1 MHFIKALTVP
11 IVISAVKGCSMP
23 GPMVSQAKQQLNAI
37 IDAYLSVSDVERVL
51 VACDYADTAHDGVAR
66 KSGEP
71 YILHPIAVSCILAH
85 MRLDA
90 ETLMAALLH
99 DVIEDTEFTKQ
110 DITEKFGLTVAE
122 LVDGV
127 TKLSQSSDK
136 EYNKAAS
143 FRKILQA
150 TLQDPRVII
159 IKLADRYHNMTTL
172 GALRPDKRARIAQE
186 TFEIFV
192 PMARLVGMNEM
203 ADNLEHLCYQN
214 LDLDMYNNVQEAL
227 LQTKPK
233 RCEYQTKWENNLT
246 TLLEQHQ
253 ITGRIKKKN
262 NNIEL
267 LRHFVKN
274 DIDLQELTHSHAFE
288 IILQSIADC
297 DRLAEILKESFKVLS
312 YADHIRRP
320 LPGGNQ
326 SLMLRLKGEKTTLS
340 LTIQTELM
348 RKAARFGV
356 VLGENAPQACRSA
369 IQASMQNLNVLVDGE
384 CAKTTFSELL
394 DYLHQEKIW
403 VYTPHG
409 HLHELPQ
416 GATAVDFAYSA
427 SLFLG
432 NHAVGAKINGETK
445 PLSTPLLSGQVIEII
460 TDVLAT
466 PNPDWLSFINTQK
479 ARRALQN
486 ILRDQDQDEQ
496 RLVGQQALNRA
507 LKLFNRSVSDLSLAD
522 WENLLNWR
530 HLNDKEQLF
539 EQIAVGDLLPQLVA
553 NHLFSQDTIQTSN
566 NSSRLI
572 LGTDGIDVKYAHC
585 CNPVLGDPIQG
596 HLSRRGLIVHR
607 ARCHNLLH
615 EQQQHPENIMPLQW
629 TTEDSED
636 ISFTA
641 YLCLNML
648 LNDEQISELIYLCR
662 KEKVGVETVRS
673 HEDKTYVNIVVHNRK
688 QIAEVIRNL
697 RMHFGFPR
705 ISRLAQ
711 PIAITESAKVA
722 S

>member
-1 MHFIKALTVP
+1 
-11 IVISAVKGCSMP
+11 MP
-23 GPMVSQAKQQLNAI
+23 GEEVSQAKQQLKLI
-37 IDAYLSVSDVERVL
+37 IDPYLSVNEVEKVL
-51 VACDYADTAHDGVAR
+51 AACDFADLAHTGITR

-71 YILHPIAVSCILAH
+71 YILHPIAVSCILAN

-99 DVIEDTEFTKQ
+99 DVIEDTQYTKE
-110 DITEKFGLTVAE
+110 DITEKFGQTVAE

-136 EYNKAAS
+136 EFNKAAS

-186 TFEIFV
+186 TFDIFV

-203 ADNLEHLCYQN
+203 GDNLENLCYQN
-214 LDLDMYNNVQEAL
+214 LDLDMFDNVQNAL
-227 LQTKPK
+227 RLTKPE
-233 RCEYQTKWENNLT
+233 RCKYQSIWEQNLAE
-246 TLLEQHQ
+246 LLHNYHIQ
-253 ITGRIKKKN
+253 GRIKKKN

-274 DIDLQELTHSHAFE
+274 EMDLQELTHSHAFE
-288 IILQSIADC
+288 IVLQSIADC
-297 DRLAEILKESFKVLS
+297 DRLVDALRENFQVIQ
-312 YADHIRRP
+312 YQDHIRRP

-326 SLMLRLKGEKTTLS
+326 SLLIKLKGEKTTLS

-356 VLGENAPQACRSA
+356 VLGENAPQTCRSA
-369 IQASMQNLNVLVDGE
+369 IQASMQNLNTLIDGE
-384 CAKTTFSELL
+384 CAKTTFNDLL

-409 HLHELPQ
+409 QLHELPQ
-416 GATAVDFAYSA
+416 GATVVDFAYSA

-432 NHAVGAKINGETK
+432 NHAVGAKVDGEIK
-445 PLSTPLLSGQVIEII
+445 PLSTPLISGQVIEVI

-479 ARRALQN
+479 ARRALQHV
-486 ILRDQDQDEQ
+486 LKDQDIEEQ
-496 RLVGQQALNRA
+496 RLVGAQALSRA
-507 LKLFNRSVSDLSLAD
+507 LKLFNRSINDLSEAD
-522 WENLLNWR
+522 WLDLLQWR
-530 HLNDKEQLF
+530 HIDNKNTLF

-553 NHLFSQDTIQTSN
+553 NHLFAHDKHPQIE
-566 NSSRLI
+566 NSDRLI
-572 LGTDGIDVKYAHC
+572 QSTEGVDVKYAHC

-596 HLSRRGLIVHR
+596 HLTRRGLIVHR
-607 ARCHNLLH
+607 IRCHNLLH
-615 EQQQHPENIMPLQW
+615 EQHLHPENIMPLQW
-629 TTEDSED
+629 KADD
-636 ISFTA
+636 VDDVRFTA
-641 YLCLNML
+641 YLAIEMAM
-648 LNDEQISELIYLCR
+648 NDEQVSDLIYQCR
-662 KEKVGVETVRS
+662 KNNAGVEMVHSNEQRTF
-673 HEDKTYVNIVVHNRK
+673 VNIVVNNRK
-688 QIAEVIRNL
+688 HIAKVIRDL
-697 RMHFGFPR
+697 RMHYGFPR
-705 ISRLAQ
+705 IERLDAPNPQ
-711 PIAITESAKVA
+711 MEISKV

>member
-1 MHFIKALTVP
+1 
-11 IVISAVKGCSMP
+11 MP
-23 GPMVSQAKQQLNAI
+23 GPQVSQARQQLKII
-37 IDAYLSVSDVERVL
+37 IDAYLTVSEVERVL
-51 VACDYADTAHDGVAR
+51 MACDYADIAHDGVTR

-71 YILHPIAVSCILAH
+71 YILHPIAVSSILSH

-99 DVIEDTEFTKQ
+99 DVIEDTEFNKD
-110 DITEKFGLTVAE
+110 DISKNFGHTVAE

-127 TKLSQSSDK
+127 TKLSHSSDK

-172 GALRPDKRARIAQE
+172 GSLRPDKRRRIAQE
-186 TFEIFV
+186 TFDIFV
-192 PMARLVGMNEM
+192 PMARIVGMNEM

-214 LDLDMYNNVQEAL
+214 LDLDMYNNIQEAL

-233 RCEYQTKWENNLT
+233 RCDYQSLWEKNLT
-246 TLLEQHQ
+246 DLLQQHQ
-253 ITGRIKKKN
+253 ISGRIKKKN

-274 DIDLQELTHSHAFE
+274 DINLQELTHSHAFE
-288 IILQSIADC
+288 IILHSIADC
-297 DRLAEILKESFKVLS
+297 DRLAEILRENFQILH
-312 YADHIRRP
+312 YEDHIRRP

-326 SLMLRLKGEKTTLS
+326 SLMMRLKGEKTTLS
-340 LTIQTELM
+340 LTLQTELM

-369 IQASMQNLNVLVDGE
+369 IQASMQNLNVLIDGA
-384 CAKTTFSELL
+384 CAKTTFSDLL

-445 PLSTPLLSGQVIEII
+445 PLSTPLVSGQVIEII
-460 TDVLAT
+460 TDVLAK
-466 PNPDWLSFINTQK
+466 PNPDWLSFVNTQK

-486 ILRDQDQDEQ
+486 ILREQDIEEQ
-496 RLVGQQALNRA
+496 QLVGQQALNRA
-507 LKLFNRSVSDLSLAD
+507 LKLFNRSSKDLTEAD
-522 WENLLNWR
+522 WIDILQWR
-530 HLNDKEQLF
+530 HVETKEQLF

-553 NHLFSQDTIQTSN
+553 NHLFAHDQNIEIQFST
-566 NSSRLI
+566 RLI
-572 LGTDGIDVKYAHC
+572 QGTEGVDVKYAHC

-615 EQQQHPENIMPLQW
+615 EQHLHPENIMPLQW
-629 TTEDSED
+629 SSEDIED
-636 ISFTA
+636 ISFNA
-641 YLCLNML
+641 YLSIDLSM
-648 LNDEQISELIYLCR
+648 NDEQISDLIYQCR
-662 KEKVGVETVRS
+662 KEKTGVEMV
-673 HEDKTYVNIVVHNRK
+673 HNHDGKTYVNIVVHNRK
-688 QIAEVIRNL
+688 QIAQIIRDL

-705 ISRLAQ
+705 IARLGQ
-711 PIAITESAKVA
+711 PINISETSKA

>member
-1 MHFIKALTVP
+1 
-11 IVISAVKGCSMP
+11 MP
-23 GPMVSQAKQQLNAI
+23 GPQVSQAREQLKI
-37 IDAYLSVSDVERVL
+37 MIDAYLSVSEVERVL
-51 VACDYADTAHDGVAR
+51 MACDYADIAHDGVAR

-71 YILHPIAVSCILAH
+71 YILHPIAVSSILAH

-99 DVIEDTEFTKQ
+99 DVIEDTDFNKD
-110 DITEKFGLTVAE
+110 DISEKFGRTVAE

-127 TKLSQSSDK
+127 TKLSHSSDK

-172 GALRPDKRARIAQE
+172 ESLRPDKRARIAQE
-186 TFEIFV
+186 TFDIFV
-192 PMARLVGMNEM
+192 PMARIVGMNEM
-203 ADNLEHLCYQN
+203 GDNLEHLCYQN
-214 LDLDMYNNVQEAL
+214 LDLDMYTNVQDAL
-227 LQTKPK
+227 LHTKPK
-233 RCEYQTKWENNLT
+233 RCEYQSLWEKNLT
-246 TLLEQHQ
+246 DLLQQHH
-253 ITGRIKKKN
+253 ISGRIKKKN

-274 DIDLQELTHSHAFE
+274 DINLQQLTHSHAFE
-288 IILQSIADC
+288 IILHSIADC
-297 DRLAEILKESFKVLS
+297 DRLAEILRENFQILH
-312 YADHIRRP
+312 YEDHIRRP

-326 SLMLRLKGEKTTLS
+326 SLMMRLKGEKTTLS
-340 LTIQTELM
+340 LTLQTELM
-348 RKAARFGV
+348 RKTARFGV

-369 IQASMQNLNVLVDGE
+369 IQASMQNLNVLIDDA
-384 CAKTTFSELL
+384 CAKTTFNDLL

-432 NHAVGAKINGETK
+432 NHAIGAKINNETK
-445 PLSTPLLSGQVIEII
+445 PLSTPLVSGQVIEII

-466 PNPDWLSFINTQK
+466 PNPDWLSFVNTQK

-486 ILRDQDQDEQ
+486 ILRDQDIEEQ
-496 RLVGQQALNRA
+496 QLVGQQAFSRA
-507 LKLFNRSVSDLSLAD
+507 LKLFHRSISDLTEAD
-522 WENLLNWR
+522 WTDILEWR
-530 HLNDKEQLF
+530 HVESKEQLF

-553 NHLFSQDTIQTSN
+553 NHLFTQDPNIDAQ
-566 NSSRLI
+566 SSTRLI
-572 LGTDGIDVKYAHC
+572 QGTEGVDVKYAHC
-585 CNPVLGDPIQG
+585 CNPVLDDPIQG

-607 ARCHNLLH
+607 ERCHNLLH
-615 EQQQHPENIMPLQW
+615 EQHLHPENIMPLLW
-629 TTEDSED
+629 SAEDAD
-636 ISFTA
+636 DVSFTA
-641 YLCLNML
+641 FLSIDLMM
-648 LNDEQISELIYLCR
+648 NDEQISDLIYQCR
-662 KEKVGVETVRS
+662 KEKIGVEKVYS
-673 HEDKTYVNIVVHNRK
+673 HEGKTYVNIVVHNRK
-688 QIAEVIRNL
+688 QIARIIREL
-697 RMHFGFPR
+697 RMRFGFPR
-705 ISRLAQ
+705 IERLEQ
-711 PIAITESAKVA
+711 PLNLSETSKA

>member
-1 MHFIKALTVP
+1 
-11 IVISAVKGCSMP
+11 MP
-23 GPMVSQAKQQLNAI
+23 GPQVSQARQQLKII
-37 IDAYLSVSDVERVL
+37 IDAYLDASDVERVL
-51 VACDYADTAHDGVAR
+51 VACDYADQAHDGVTR

-71 YILHPIAVSCILAH
+71 YILHPIAVSSILSH
-85 MRLDA
+85 MRLDT

-99 DVIEDTEFTKQ
+99 DVIEDTEFSKE
-110 DITEKFGLTVAE
+110 DITEKFGRTVAE

-127 TKLSQSSDK
+127 TKLSHSSDK
-136 EYNKAAS
+136 AYNKAAS

-172 GALRPDKRARIAQE
+172 ESLRPDKRARIAQE
-186 TFEIFV
+186 TFDIFV
-192 PMARLVGMNEM
+192 PMARIVGMNEM

-214 LDLDMYNNVQEAL
+214 LDLDMYNGVQQAL

-233 RCEYQTKWENNLT
+233 RCQYQSLWEKNLT
-246 TLLEQHQ
+246 DLLQQHE
-253 ITGRIKKKN
+253 ISGRIKKKN

-274 DIDLQELTHSHAFE
+274 DINLQELTHSHAFE
-288 IILQSIADC
+288 IILHSIADC
-297 DRLAEILKESFKVLS
+297 DRLAEILRENFQILH
-312 YADHIRRP
+312 YEDHIRRP

-326 SLMLRLKGEKTTLS
+326 SLMMRLKGEKTTLS

-369 IQASMQNLNVLVDGE
+369 IQASMQNLNVLVDGA

-409 HLHELPQ
+409 QLHELPQ
-416 GATAVDFAYSA
+416 GATAVDFAYAA

-432 NHAVGAKINGETK
+432 NHAVGAKINGTSK
-445 PLSTPLLSGQVIEII
+445 PLSTPLTSGQVVEII

-466 PNPDWLSFINTQK
+466 PNPDWLSFVNTQK

-486 ILRDQDQDEQ
+486 ILRDQDLEEQ
-496 RLVGQQALNRA
+496 QLVGQQALSRA
-507 LKLFNRSVSDLSLAD
+507 LKLFNRSLKDLTDAD
-522 WENLLNWR
+522 WIDILHWR
-530 HLNDKEQLF
+530 HIDSKERLF
-539 EQIAVGDLLPQLVA
+539 EQVAVGDLLPQLIA
-553 NHLFSQDTIQTSN
+553 NHLYAQHESVDTVYST
-566 NSSRLI
+566 RLI
-572 LGTDGIDVKYAHC
+572 QGTEGVDVKYAHC

-615 EQQQHPENIMPLQW
+615 EQHLHPENIMPLHW
-629 TTEDSED
+629 SAED
-636 ISFTA
+636 IDDVSFTA
-641 YLCLNML
+641 YLSIDMIM
-648 LNDEQISELIYLCR
+648 NDEQISELIYQCR
-662 KEKVGVETVRS
+662 KAKTGVESVHS
-673 HEDKTYVNIVVHNRK
+673 DNDKTYVNIVVHNRQ
-688 QIAEVIRNL
+688 QIAQIIRDL

-711 PIAITESAKVA
+711 PVHISEA
-722 S
+722 SKAS

>member
-1 MHFIKALTVP
+1 
-11 IVISAVKGCSMP
+11 MP
-23 GPMVSQAKQQLNAI
+23 GPQVSQAKQQLEII
-37 IDAYLSVSDVERVL
+37 IDAYLSESDVERVL
-51 VACDYADTAHDGVAR
+51 AACDYADMAHDGIVR

-85 MRLDA
+85 MRLDP

-99 DVIEDTEFTKQ
+99 DVIEDTDFNKD
-110 DITEKFGLTVAE
+110 DITETFGFTVAE

-127 TKLSQSSDK
+127 TKLSHSSDK

-159 IKLADRYHNMTTL
+159 VKLADRYHNMTTL
-172 GALRPDKRARIAQE
+172 DALRPDKRARIARE

-192 PMARLVGMNEM
+192 PMARIVGMNEM

-214 LDLDMYNNVQEAL
+214 LDLDMYNNVQTAL
-227 LQTKPK
+227 QETKPK
-233 RCEYQTKWENNLT
+233 RCEYQAKWEKNLT
-246 TLLEQHQ
+246 ELLQQHAIQ
-253 ITGRIKKKN
+253 GRIKKKN

-297 DRLAEILKESFKVLS
+297 DRLAEILTHSFKIQS
-312 YADHIRRP
+312 YEDHIRRP

-326 SLMLRLKGEKTTLS
+326 SLMMRLKGEKTTLS

-356 VLGENAPQACRSA
+356 VLGESAPQACRSA

-416 GATAVDFAYSA
+416 GATAVDFAYAA

-432 NHAVGAKINGETK
+432 NHAVGAKINNETK
-445 PLSTPLLSGQVIEII
+445 PLSTPLVSGQVVEII

-479 ARRALQN
+479 ARRAIQN
-486 ILRDQDQDEQ
+486 ILRDQDPDEQ

-507 LKLFNRSVSDLSLAD
+507 LKLFHRSIRDLTEAD
-522 WENLLNWR
+522 WKNLLEWR
-530 HLNDKEQLF
+530 HVSSKEQLF

-553 NHLFSQDTIQTSN
+553 NHLFAQDQHQNIA
-566 NSSRLI
+566 SSDRLI
-572 LGTDGIDVKYAHC
+572 QGTEGVDVKYAHC

-596 HLSRRGLIVHR
+596 HLTRRGLIVHR

-615 EQQQHPENIMPLQW
+615 EQHQHPENIMLLQW
-629 TTEDSED
+629 TSDDLED

-641 YLCLNML
+641 YLSIDLDM
-648 LNDEQISELIYLCR
+648 NDEQISDLIYQCR
-662 KEKVGVETVRS
+662 KAHSGVEMVRTQD
-673 HEDKTYVNIVVHNRK
+673 DKTYVNIVVHNRK
-688 QIAEVIRNL
+688 QIAQIIRDL
-697 RMHFGFPR
+697 RMYFGFPR
-705 ISRLAQ
+705 IIRLAQ
-711 PIAITESAKVA
+711 PVVFSEA
-722 S
+722 SKAS

>member
-1 MHFIKALTVP
+1 
-11 IVISAVKGCSMP
+11 MP
-23 GPMVSQAKQQLNAI
+23 GPQVSQARQQLKII
-37 IDAYLSVSDVERVL
+37 IDAYLDASDVERVL
-51 VACDYADTAHDGVAR
+51 AACDYADLAHDGVTR

-71 YILHPIAVSCILAH
+71 YILHPIAVSSILSH

-99 DVIEDTEFTKQ
+99 DVIEDTEFNKD
-110 DITEKFGLTVAE
+110 DIAEKFGSTVAE

-127 TKLSQSSDK
+127 TKLSHSSDK

-172 GALRPDKRARIAQE
+172 GSLRPDKRMRIAQE
-186 TFEIFV
+186 TSDIFV
-192 PMARLVGMNEM
+192 PMARIVGMNEM

-214 LDLDMYNNVQEAL
+214 LDLDMFNNVQEAL

-233 RCEYQTKWENNLT
+233 RCEYQSLWEKNLT
-246 TLLEQHQ
+246 ELLQQHQ
-253 ITGRIKKKN
+253 ISGRIKKKN

-297 DRLAEILKESFKVLS
+297 DRLAEILRENFQILH
-312 YADHIRRP
+312 YEDHIRRP

-326 SLMLRLKGEKTTLS
+326 SLMMRLKGEKTTLS

-356 VLGENAPQACRSA
+356 ILGENAPQACRSA
-369 IQASMQNLNVLVDGE
+369 IQASMQNLNVLIDGA
-384 CAKTTFSELL
+384 CAKTTFSDLL

-416 GATAVDFAYSA
+416 GATVVDFAYSA

-432 NHAVGAKINGETK
+432 NHAVGAKINGEIK
-445 PLSTPLLSGQVIEII
+445 PLSTPLVSGQVIEII

-479 ARRALQN
+479 ARRAIQN
-486 ILRDQDQDEQ
+486 ILRDQDIEEQ
-496 RLVGQQALNRA
+496 QLVGQQALNRA
-507 LKLFNRSVSDLSLAD
+507 LKLFNRSITDLTDAD
-522 WENLLNWR
+522 WLDILQWR
-530 HLNDKEQLF
+530 HIESQEQLF

-553 NHLFSQDTIQTSN
+553 NHLFAQGQNIDPQAST
-566 NSSRLI
+566 RLI
-572 LGTDGIDVKYAHC
+572 QGTEGVDVKYAHC

-615 EQQQHPENIMPLQW
+615 EQHLHPENIMPLHW
-629 TTEDSED
+629 TSDDAND

-641 YLCLNML
+641 YLSVDMVM
-648 LNDEQISELIYLCR
+648 NDEQISDLIYQCR
-662 KEKVGVETVRS
+662 KEKTGVEMVHS
-673 HEDKTYVNIVVHNRK
+673 HEGKTYVNIVVHNRK
-688 QIAEVIRNL
+688 QIAQIIRDL

-705 ISRLAQ
+705 ITRLAQ
-711 PIAITESAKVA
+711 PINISEA
-722 S
+722 SKAS

>member
-1 MHFIKALTVP
+1 
-11 IVISAVKGCSMP
+11 MP
-23 GPMVSQAKQQLNAI
+23 GPQVSQARQQLKII
-37 IDAYLSVSDVERVL
+37 IDAYLSVSEVERVL
-51 VACDYADTAHDGVAR
+51 MACDYADIAHDGVTR

-71 YILHPIAVSCILAH
+71 YILHPIAVSSILSH

-99 DVIEDTEFTKQ
+99 DVIEDTEFNKD
-110 DITEKFGLTVAE
+110 DISKNFGHTVAE

-127 TKLSQSSDK
+127 TKLSHSSDK

-172 GALRPDKRARIAQE
+172 GSLRPDKRRRIAQE
-186 TFEIFV
+186 TFDIFV
-192 PMARLVGMNEM
+192 PMARIVGMNEM

-214 LDLDMYNNVQEAL
+214 LDLDMYNNIQEAL

-233 RCEYQTKWENNLT
+233 RCDYQSLWEKNLT
-246 TLLEQHQ
+246 DLLQQHQ
-253 ITGRIKKKN
+253 ISGRIKKKN

-274 DIDLQELTHSHAFE
+274 DINLQELTHSHAFE
-288 IILQSIADC
+288 IILHSIADC
-297 DRLAEILKESFKVLS
+297 DRLAEILRENFQILH
-312 YADHIRRP
+312 YEDHIRRP

-326 SLMLRLKGEKTTLS
+326 SLMMRLKGEKTTLS
-340 LTIQTELM
+340 LTLQTELM

-369 IQASMQNLNVLVDGE
+369 IQASMQNLNVLIDGA
-384 CAKTTFSELL
+384 CAKTTFSDLL

-445 PLSTPLLSGQVIEII
+445 PLSTPLVSGQVIEII

-466 PNPDWLSFINTQK
+466 PNPDWLSFVNTQK

-486 ILRDQDQDEQ
+486 ILREQDIEEQ
-496 RLVGQQALNRA
+496 QLVGQQALNRA
-507 LKLFNRSVSDLSLAD
+507 LKLFNRSSKDLTEAD
-522 WENLLNWR
+522 WIDILQWR
-530 HLNDKEQLF
+530 HVETKEQLF

-553 NHLFSQDTIQTSN
+553 NHLFAHDQNIEIQFST
-566 NSSRLI
+566 RLI
-572 LGTDGIDVKYAHC
+572 QGTEGVDVKYAHC

-615 EQQQHPENIMPLQW
+615 EQHLHPENIMPLQW
-629 TTEDSED
+629 SSEDIED
-636 ISFTA
+636 ISFNA
-641 YLCLNML
+641 YLSIDLSM
-648 LNDEQISELIYLCR
+648 NDEQISDLIYQCR
-662 KEKVGVETVRS
+662 KEKTGVEMV
-673 HEDKTYVNIVVHNRK
+673 HNHDGKTYVNIVVHNRK
-688 QIAEVIRNL
+688 QIAQIIRDL

-705 ISRLAQ
+705 IARLGQ
-711 PIAITESAKVA
+711 PINISETSKA

>member
-1 MHFIKALTVP
+1 
-11 IVISAVKGCSMP
+11 MP
-23 GPMVSQAKQQLNAI
+23 GEEVSQAKQQLKLI
-37 IDAYLSVSDVERVL
+37 IDPYLSVSEVEKVL
-51 VACDYADTAHDGVAR
+51 AACDFADLAHTGITR

-71 YILHPIAVSCILAH
+71 YILHPIAVSCILAN

-99 DVIEDTEFTKQ
+99 DVIEDTQYTKE

-186 TFEIFV
+186 TFDIFV

-203 ADNLEHLCYQN
+203 GDNLENLCYQN
-214 LDLDMYNNVQEAL
+214 LDLDMFDNVQNAL
-227 LQTKPK
+227 RLTKPE
-233 RCEYQTKWENNLT
+233 RCKYQSIWEQNLAE
-246 TLLEQHQ
+246 LLHNYHIQ
-253 ITGRIKKKN
+253 GRIKKKN

-274 DIDLQELTHSHAFE
+274 EMDLQELTHSHAFE
-288 IILQSIADC
+288 IVLQTIADC
-297 DRLAEILKESFKVLS
+297 DRLVEALRENFQVIQ
-312 YADHIRRP
+312 YQDHIRRP

-326 SLMLRLKGEKTTLS
+326 SLLIKLKGEKTTLS

-356 VLGENAPQACRSA
+356 VLGENAPQTCRSA
-369 IQASMQNLNVLVDGE
+369 IQASMQNLNTLIDGE
-384 CAKTTFSELL
+384 CAKTTFNDLV

-409 HLHELPQ
+409 QRHELPQ
-416 GATAVDFAYSA
+416 GATVVDFAYSA

-432 NHAVGAKINGETK
+432 NHAVGAKVDGEIK
-445 PLSTPLLSGQVIEII
+445 PLSTPLISGQVIEVI

-479 ARRALQN
+479 ARRALQHV
-486 ILRDQDQDEQ
+486 LKDQDIEEQ
-496 RLVGQQALNRA
+496 RLVGAQALSRA
-507 LKLFNRSVSDLSLAD
+507 LKLFNRSINDLSEAD
-522 WENLLNWR
+522 WLDLLQWR
-530 HLNDKEQLF
+530 HIDNKNTLF

-553 NHLFSQDTIQTSN
+553 NHLFAHDKHPQVE
-566 NSSRLI
+566 NSDRLI
-572 LGTDGIDVKYAHC
+572 QSTEGIDVKYAHC

-596 HLSRRGLIVHR
+596 HLTRRGLIVHR
-607 ARCHNLLH
+607 IRCHNLLH
-615 EQQQHPENIMPLQW
+615 EQHLHPENIMPLQW
-629 TTEDSED
+629 KADD
-636 ISFTA
+636 VDDVRFTA
-641 YLCLNML
+641 YLAIDMAM
-648 LNDEQISELIYLCR
+648 NDEQVSDLIYQCR
-662 KEKVGVETVRS
+662 KNNAGVEMVHSNEQRTF
-673 HEDKTYVNIVVHNRK
+673 VNIVVNNRK
-688 QIAEVIRNL
+688 HIAKVIRDL
-697 RMHFGFPR
+697 RMHYGFPR
-705 ISRLAQ
+705 IERMDAPNPQMEIS
-711 PIAITESAKVA
+711 KV

>member
-1 MHFIKALTVP
+1 
-11 IVISAVKGCSMP
+11 MP
-23 GPMVSQAKQQLNAI
+23 GPQVSQARQQLKII
-37 IDAYLSVSDVERVL
+37 IDAYLDASDVERVL
-51 VACDYADTAHDGVAR
+51 VACDYADQAHDGVTR

-71 YILHPIAVSCILAH
+71 YILHPIAVSSILSH
-85 MRLDA
+85 MRLDT

-99 DVIEDTEFTKQ
+99 DVIEDTEFSKE
-110 DITEKFGLTVAE
+110 DITEKFGRTVAE

-127 TKLSQSSDK
+127 TKLSHSSDK
-136 EYNKAAS
+136 AYNKAAS

-172 GALRPDKRARIAQE
+172 ESLRPDKRARIAQE
-186 TFEIFV
+186 TFDIFV
-192 PMARLVGMNEM
+192 PMARIVGMNEM

-214 LDLDMYNNVQEAL
+214 LDLDMYNGVQQAL

-233 RCEYQTKWENNLT
+233 RCQYQSLWEKNLT
-246 TLLEQHQ
+246 DLLQQHE
-253 ITGRIKKKN
+253 ISGRIKKKN

-274 DIDLQELTHSHAFE
+274 DINLQELTHSHAFE
-288 IILQSIADC
+288 IILHSIADC
-297 DRLAEILKESFKVLS
+297 DRLAEILRENFQILH
-312 YADHIRRP
+312 YEDHIRRP

-326 SLMLRLKGEKTTLS
+326 SLMMRLKGEKTTLS

-369 IQASMQNLNVLVDGE
+369 IQASMQNLNVLVDGA

-409 HLHELPQ
+409 QLHELPQ
-416 GATAVDFAYSA
+416 GATAVDFAYAA

-432 NHAVGAKINGETK
+432 NHAVGAKINGASK
-445 PLSTPLLSGQVIEII
+445 PLSTPLTSGQVVEII

-466 PNPDWLSFINTQK
+466 PNPDWLSFVNTQK

-486 ILRDQDQDEQ
+486 ILRDQDLEEQ
-496 RLVGQQALNRA
+496 QLVGQQALSRA
-507 LKLFNRSVSDLSLAD
+507 LKLFNRSIKDLTDAD
-522 WENLLNWR
+522 WIDILQWR
-530 HLNDKEQLF
+530 HIDSKERLF
-539 EQIAVGDLLPQLVA
+539 EQVAVGDLLPQLIA
-553 NHLFSQDTIQTSN
+553 NHLYAQHESVDTVYST
-566 NSSRLI
+566 RLI
-572 LGTDGIDVKYAHC
+572 QGTEGVDVKYAHC

-615 EQQQHPENIMPLQW
+615 EQHLHPENIMPLHW
-629 TTEDSED
+629 SAED
-636 ISFTA
+636 IDDVSFTA
-641 YLCLNML
+641 YLSIDMIM
-648 LNDEQISELIYLCR
+648 NDEQISELIYQCR
-662 KEKVGVETVRS
+662 KAKTGVESVHS
-673 HEDKTYVNIVVHNRK
+673 DNDKTYVNIVVHNRQ
-688 QIAEVIRNL
+688 QIAQIIRDL

-711 PIAITESAKVA
+711 PVHISEA
-722 S
+722 SKAS

>member
-1 MHFIKALTVP
+1 
-11 IVISAVKGCSMP
+11 MP
-23 GPMVSQAKQQLNAI
+23 GEEVSQAKQQLKLI
-37 IDAYLSVSDVERVL
+37 IDPYLSVSEVEKVL
-51 VACDYADTAHDGVAR
+51 AACDFADLAHTGITR

-71 YILHPIAVSCILAH
+71 YILHPIAVSCILAN

-99 DVIEDTEFTKQ
+99 DVIEDTQYTKE

-186 TFEIFV
+186 TLDIFV

-203 ADNLEHLCYQN
+203 GDNLENLCYQN
-214 LDLDMYNNVQEAL
+214 LDLDMFDNVQNAL
-227 LQTKPK
+227 RQTKPE
-233 RCEYQTKWENNLT
+233 RCKYQSIWEQNLAE
-246 TLLEQHQ
+246 LLHNYHIQ
-253 ITGRIKKKN
+253 GRIKKKN

-274 DIDLQELTHSHAFE
+274 EMDLQELTHSHAFE
-288 IILQSIADC
+288 IVLQTIADC
-297 DRLAEILKESFKVLS
+297 DRLVDALRENFQVIQ
-312 YADHIRRP
+312 YQDHIRRP

-326 SLMLRLKGEKTTLS
+326 SLLIKLKGEKTTLS

-356 VLGENAPQACRSA
+356 VLGENAPQTCRSA
-369 IQASMQNLNVLVDGE
+369 IQASMQNLNTLIDGE
-384 CAKTTFSELL
+384 CAKTTFNDLL

-409 HLHELPQ
+409 QLHELPQ
-416 GATAVDFAYSA
+416 GATVVDFAYSA

-432 NHAVGAKINGETK
+432 NHAVGAKVDGEIK
-445 PLSTPLLSGQVIEII
+445 PLSTPLISGQVIEVI

-479 ARRALQN
+479 ARRALQHV
-486 ILRDQDQDEQ
+486 LKDQEIEEQ
-496 RLVGQQALNRA
+496 RLVGEQALSRA
-507 LKLFNRSVSDLSLAD
+507 LKLFNRSISDLSDAD
-522 WENLLNWR
+522 WLDLLQWR
-530 HLNDKEQLF
+530 HIDNKNTLF

-553 NHLFSQDTIQTSN
+553 NHLFAHDKHPQVE
-566 NSSRLI
+566 NSDRLI
-572 LGTDGIDVKYAHC
+572 QSTEGIDVKYAHC

-596 HLSRRGLIVHR
+596 HLTRRGLIVHR
-607 ARCHNLLH
+607 IRCHNLLH
-615 EQQQHPENIMPLQW
+615 EQHLHPENIMPLQW
-629 TTEDSED
+629 KADD
-636 ISFTA
+636 VDDVRFTA
-641 YLCLNML
+641 YLAIDMAM
-648 LNDEQISELIYLCR
+648 NDEQVSDLIYQCR
-662 KEKVGVETVRS
+662 KNNAGVEMVHSNEQRTF
-673 HEDKTYVNIVVHNRK
+673 VNIVVNNRK
-688 QIAEVIRNL
+688 HIAKVIRDL
-697 RMHFGFPR
+697 RMHYGFPR
-705 ISRLAQ
+705 IERLDAANPQ
-711 PIAITESAKVA
+711 MEVSKV

>member
-1 MHFIKALTVP
+1 
-11 IVISAVKGCSMP
+11 MP
-23 GPMVSQAKQQLNAI
+23 GPMVSQAKQQLKII
-37 IDAYLSVSDVERVL
+37 IDAYLKPSDVDRVL
-51 VACDYADTAHDGVAR
+51 VACDYADIAHDGITR

-85 MRLDA
+85 MRLDT

-99 DVIEDTEFTKQ
+99 DVIEDTDFSKD
-110 DITEKFGLTVAE
+110 DIAEKFGKTVSE

-127 TKLSQSSDK
+127 TKLSHSSDK

-186 TFEIFV
+186 TLDIFV

-203 ADNLEHLCYQN
+203 GDNLEHLCYQN
-214 LDLDMYNNVQEAL
+214 LDLDMFDDVQDAL
-227 LQTKPK
+227 LKTKPE
-233 RCEYQTKWENNLT
+233 RCKYQSNWEQKLT
-246 TLLEQHQ
+246 DLLTEFGFP
-253 ITGRIKKKN
+253 GRIKKKN

-274 DIDLQELTHSHAFE
+274 EIDLQELTHSHAFE

-297 DRLAEILKESFKVLS
+297 DRLVEILTENFQVLS
-312 YADHIRRP
+312 YEDHIRRP

-369 IQASMQNLNVLVDGE
+369 IQASMQNLNTLVGGD
-384 CAKTTFSELL
+384 CAKTTFNDLL

-403 VYTPHG
+403 IYTPHG

-432 NHAVGAKINGETK
+432 NHAVGVKINGETK
-445 PLSTPLLSGQVIEII
+445 PLSTPLSSGEVVEVI
-460 TDVLAT
+460 TDVLAS

-479 ARRALQN
+479 ARRSIQN
-486 ILRDQDQDEQ
+486 ILKDQDIEEQ

-507 LKLFNRSVSDLSLAD
+507 LKLFNLSIKDLSESD
-522 WENLLNWR
+522 WIELLQWR
-530 HLNDKEQLF
+530 HVQSKNTLF

-553 NHLFSQDTIQTSN
+553 NHLFSQDQNDSN
-566 NSSRLI
+566 QSSNRLI
-572 LGTDGIDVKYAHC
+572 KGTDGVDVKYAHC

-607 ARCHNLLH
+607 SRCHNLLH
-615 EQQQHPENIMPLQW
+615 EQHLHPENIMPLHW
-629 TTEDSED
+629 SNEEDDE
-636 ISFTA
+636 INFNA
-641 YLCLNML
+641 YLSIDLT
-648 LNDEQISELIYLCR
+648 LNDEQISELIYVCR
-662 KEKVGVETVRS
+662 KAKIGIESVRK
-673 HEDKTYVNIVVHNRK
+673 HDTKTYLNIVVHDRQ
-688 QIAEVIRNL
+688 QIAKIIREL
-697 RMHFGFPR
+697 RMLFGFPR
-705 ISRLAQ
+705 ISRLSMPLA
-711 PIAITESAKVA
+711 IAEVSEA

>member
-1 MHFIKALTVP
+1 
-11 IVISAVKGCSMP
+11 MP
-23 GPMVSQAKQQLNAI
+23 GAEVNQAKQQLKTI
-37 IDAYLSVSDVERVL
+37 IDAYLSERDVERVL
-51 VACDYADTAHDGVAR
+51 EACDYADMAHDGVTR

-99 DVIEDTEFTKQ
+99 DVIEDTEFTKE
-110 DITEKFGLTVAE
+110 DITSKFSRTVAE

-127 TKLSQSSDK
+127 TKLSHSSDK
-136 EYNKAAS
+136 EFNKAAS

-159 IKLADRYHNMTTL
+159 IKLSDRYHNMTTL
-172 GALRPDKRARIAQE
+172 DALRPDKRARIAQE
-186 TFEIFV
+186 TFDVFV
-192 PMARLVGMNEM
+192 PMARIVGMNEM

-233 RCEYQTKWENNLT
+233 RCEYQAIWENKLT
-246 TLLEQHQ
+246 ALLQENALQ
-253 ITGRIKKKN
+253 GRIKKKN

-274 DIDLQELTHSHAFE
+274 DINLQELTHSHAFE
-288 IILQSIADC
+288 IILQRIADC
-297 DRLAEILKESFKVLS
+297 DRLAEMLRDNFQVLS

-369 IQASMQNLNVLVDGE
+369 IQASMQNLNVLVDGD
-384 CAKTTFSELL
+384 CAKTTFNELL

-403 VYTPHG
+403 VYTPQG

-416 GATAVDFAYSA
+416 GATVVDFAYSA

-432 NHAVGAKINGETK
+432 NHAVGAKIDGETK
-445 PLSTPLLSGQVIEII
+445 SLSTALSNGQVIEVI
-460 TDVLAT
+460 TDVLAS

-486 ILRDQDQDEQ
+486 MLRDQDIEEQ
-496 RLVGQQALNRA
+496 RLVGQQALDRA
-507 LKLFNRSVSDLSLAD
+507 LKLFNRSSKDLTAD
-522 WENLLNWR
+522 DWTDLLQWR
-530 HLNDKEQLF
+530 HLESKDRLF

-553 NHLFSQDTIQTSN
+553 NHLFSQDHHSEE
-566 NSSRLI
+566 SERLI
-572 LGTDGIDVKYAHC
+572 QGTEGVDVKYAHC

-607 ARCHNLLH
+607 ARCRNLLH
-615 EQQQHPENIMPLQW
+615 EQHLHPENIMPLNW
-629 TTEDSED
+629 NNKHDVVEDV
-636 ISFTA
+636 SFTA
-641 YLCLNML
+641 YLAIDLS
-648 LNDEQISELIYLCR
+648 LNDEQISDLIYQCR
-662 KEKVGVETVRS
+662 KAHTGVEMVCP
-673 HEDKTYVNIVVHNRK
+673 HEGKTYVNIVVNNR
-688 QIAEVIRNL
+688 QHIAKIIRDL
-697 RMHFGFPR
+697 RMQFGFPR
-705 ISRLAQ
+705 IGRLFQ
-711 PIAITESAKVA
+711 PLNMHEPAKAA

>member
-1 MHFIKALTVP
+1 
-11 IVISAVKGCSMP
+11 MP
-23 GPMVSQAKQQLNAI
+23 GPQVSQARQQLKII
-37 IDAYLSVSDVERVL
+37 IDAYLSASDVERVL
-51 VACDYADTAHDGVAR
+51 VACDYADIAHDGITR

-71 YILHPIAVSCILAH
+71 YILHPIAVSSILSH

-99 DVIEDTEFTKQ
+99 DVIEDTDFNKE
-110 DITEKFGLTVAE
+110 DITEKFGRTVAE

-127 TKLSQSSDK
+127 TKLSHSSDK

-172 GALRPDKRARIAQE
+172 GSLRPDKRRRIAQE
-186 TFEIFV
+186 TFDIFV
-192 PMARLVGMNEM
+192 PMARIVGMNEM

-214 LDLDMYNNVQEAL
+214 LDLDMFNNVQEAL
-227 LQTKPK
+227 FQTKPK
-233 RCEYQTKWENNLT
+233 RCEYQSIWEKNLT
-246 TLLEQHQ
+246 QLLQQHQ
-253 ITGRIKKKN
+253 IAGRIKKKN

-274 DIDLQELTHSHAFE
+274 DINLQELTHSHAFE

-297 DRLAEILKESFKVLS
+297 DRLAEILRENFQILH
-312 YADHIRRP
+312 YEDHIRRP

-326 SLMLRLKGEKTTLS
+326 SLMMRLKGEKTTLS

-384 CAKTTFSELL
+384 CAKTTFSDLL

-409 HLHELPQ
+409 NLHELPQ

-432 NHAVGAKINGETK
+432 NHAVGAKVNGETK
-445 PLSTPLLSGQVIEII
+445 PLSRPLVSGQVIEII
-460 TDVLAT
+460 SDVLAT

-486 ILRDQDQDEQ
+486 ILRDQDIEEQ
-496 RLVGQQALNRA
+496 QLVGQQALNRA
-507 LKLFNRSVSDLSLAD
+507 LKLFNRSMKDLTEAD
-522 WENLLNWR
+522 WIDILQWR
-530 HLNDKEQLF
+530 HIESKAQLF
-539 EQIAVGDLLPQLVA
+539 EQVAVGDLLPQLVA
-553 NHLFSQDTIQTSN
+553 NHLFAQDQSLETQ
-566 NSSRLI
+566 SSTRLI
-572 LGTDGIDVKYAHC
+572 QGTEGVDVKYAHC

-615 EQQQHPENIMPLQW
+615 EQHQHPENIMPLHW
-629 TTEDSED
+629 ASEDADD

-641 YLCLNML
+641 YLSIDMVM
-648 LNDEQISELIYLCR
+648 NDEQISELIYQCR
-662 KEKVGVETVRS
+662 KEKTGVEMVHN
-673 HEDKTYVNIVVHNRK
+673 HEGKTYVNIVVHNRK
-688 QIAEVIRNL
+688 QIAQIIRDL

-705 ISRLAQ
+705 ITRLAQ
-711 PIAITESAKVA
+711 PINITEA
-722 S
+722 SKAS

>member
-1 MHFIKALTVP
+1 
-11 IVISAVKGCSMP
+11 MP
-23 GPMVSQAKQQLNAI
+23 GEEVSQAKQQLKLI
-37 IDAYLSVSDVERVL
+37 IDPYLSVSEVEKVL
-51 VACDYADTAHDGVAR
+51 AACDFADLAHTGITR

-71 YILHPIAVSCILAH
+71 YILHPIAVSCILAN

-99 DVIEDTEFTKQ
+99 DVIEDTQYTKE
-110 DITEKFGLTVAE
+110 DIIEKFGLTVAE

-186 TFEIFV
+186 TFDIFV

-203 ADNLEHLCYQN
+203 GDNLENLCYQN
-214 LDLDMYNNVQEAL
+214 LDLDMFDNVQNAL
-227 LQTKPK
+227 LQTKPE
-233 RCEYQTKWENNLT
+233 RCKYQSIWEQNLAE
-246 TLLEQHQ
+246 LLHNYHIQ
-253 ITGRIKKKN
+253 GRIKKKN

-274 DIDLQELTHSHAFE
+274 EMDLQELTHSHAFE
-288 IILQSIADC
+288 IVLQSIADC
-297 DRLAEILKESFKVLS
+297 DRLEEALRENFQVIQ
-312 YADHIRRP
+312 YQDHIRRP

-326 SLMLRLKGEKTTLS
+326 SLLIKLKGEKTTLS

-356 VLGENAPQACRSA
+356 VLGENAPQTCRSA
-369 IQASMQNLNVLVDGE
+369 IQASMQNLNTLIDGE
-384 CAKTTFSELL
+384 CAKTTFNDLL

-409 HLHELPQ
+409 QLHELPQ
-416 GATAVDFAYSA
+416 GATVVDFAYSA

-432 NHAVGAKINGETK
+432 NHAVGAKVDGEIK
-445 PLSTPLLSGQVIEII
+445 PLSTPLVSGQVIEII

-479 ARRALQN
+479 ARRALQHV
-486 ILRDQDQDEQ
+486 LKDQDIEEQ
-496 RLVGQQALNRA
+496 RLVGAQALSRA
-507 LKLFNRSVSDLSLAD
+507 LKLFNRSINDLSEAD
-522 WENLLNWR
+522 WLDLLQWR
-530 HLNDKEQLF
+530 HIDNKNTLF

-553 NHLFSQDTIQTSN
+553 NHLFAHDKHPQVE
-566 NSSRLI
+566 NSDRLI
-572 LGTDGIDVKYAHC
+572 QSTEGVDVKYAHC
-585 CNPVLGDPIQG
+585 CNPILGDPIQG
-596 HLSRRGLIVHR
+596 HLTRRGLIVHR
-607 ARCHNLLH
+607 IRCHNLLH
-615 EQQQHPENIMPLQW
+615 EQHLHPENIMPLQW
-629 TTEDSED
+629 KADD
-636 ISFTA
+636 VDDVRFTA
-641 YLCLNML
+641 YLAIYMTM
-648 LNDEQISELIYLCR
+648 NDEQVSDLIYQCR
-662 KEKVGVETVRS
+662 KNNAGVEMVHSNEQRTF
-673 HEDKTYVNIVVHNRK
+673 VNIVVNNRK
-688 QIAEVIRNL
+688 HIAKVIRDL
-697 RMHFGFPR
+697 RMHYGFPR
-705 ISRLAQ
+705 IERLDAPAPQ
-711 PIAITESAKVA
+711 MEISKV

>member
-1 MHFIKALTVP
+1 
-11 IVISAVKGCSMP
+11 MP
-23 GPMVSQAKQQLNAI
+23 GEEVSQAKQQLKLI
-37 IDAYLSVSDVERVL
+37 IDPYLSVSEVEKVL
-51 VACDYADTAHDGVAR
+51 AACDFADLAHTGITR

-71 YILHPIAVSCILAH
+71 YILHPIAVSCILAN

-99 DVIEDTEFTKQ
+99 DVIEDTQYTKE

-186 TFEIFV
+186 TFDIFV

-203 ADNLEHLCYQN
+203 GDNLENLCYQN
-214 LDLDMYNNVQEAL
+214 LDLDMFDNVQNAL
-227 LQTKPK
+227 RLTKPE
-233 RCEYQTKWENNLT
+233 RCKYQSIWEQNLAE
-246 TLLEQHQ
+246 LLHNYHIQ
-253 ITGRIKKKN
+253 GRIKKKN

-274 DIDLQELTHSHAFE
+274 EMDLQELTHSHAFE
-288 IILQSIADC
+288 IVLQTIADC
-297 DRLAEILKESFKVLS
+297 DRLVEALRENFQVIQ
-312 YADHIRRP
+312 YQDHIRRP

-326 SLMLRLKGEKTTLS
+326 SLLIKLKGEKTTLS

-356 VLGENAPQACRSA
+356 VLGENAPQTCRSA
-369 IQASMQNLNVLVDGE
+369 IQASMQNLNTLIDGE
-384 CAKTTFSELL
+384 CAKTTFNDLL

-409 HLHELPQ
+409 QLHELPQ
-416 GATAVDFAYSA
+416 GATVVDFAYSA

-432 NHAVGAKINGETK
+432 NHAVGAKVDGEIK
-445 PLSTPLLSGQVIEII
+445 PLSTPLISGQVIEVI

-479 ARRALQN
+479 ARRALQHV
-486 ILRDQDQDEQ
+486 LKDQDIEEQ
-496 RLVGQQALNRA
+496 RLVGAQALSRA
-507 LKLFNRSVSDLSLAD
+507 LKLFNRSINDLSEAD
-522 WENLLNWR
+522 WLDLLQWR
-530 HLNDKEQLF
+530 HIDNKNTLF

-553 NHLFSQDTIQTSN
+553 NHLFAHDKHPQVE
-566 NSSRLI
+566 NSDRLI
-572 LGTDGIDVKYAHC
+572 QSTEGIDVKYAHC

-596 HLSRRGLIVHR
+596 HLTRRGLIVHR
-607 ARCHNLLH
+607 IRCHNLLH
-615 EQQQHPENIMPLQW
+615 EQHLHPENIMPLQW
-629 TTEDSED
+629 KADD
-636 ISFTA
+636 VDDVRFTA
-641 YLCLNML
+641 YLAIDMAM
-648 LNDEQISELIYLCR
+648 NDEQVSDLIYQCR
-662 KEKVGVETVRS
+662 KNNAGVEMVHSNEQRTF
-673 HEDKTYVNIVVHNRK
+673 VNIVVNNRK
-688 QIAEVIRNL
+688 HIAKVIRDL
-697 RMHFGFPR
+697 RMHYGFPR
-705 ISRLAQ
+705 IERLDAPNPQ
-711 PIAITESAKVA
+711 MEISKV

>member
-1 MHFIKALTVP
+1 
-11 IVISAVKGCSMP
+11 MP
-23 GPMVSQAKQQLNAI
+23 GPQVSQARQQLKII
-37 IDAYLSVSDVERVL
+37 IDAYLSASDVERVL
-51 VACDYADTAHDGVAR
+51 VACDYADIAHDGITR

-71 YILHPIAVSCILAH
+71 YILHPIAVSSILSH

-99 DVIEDTEFTKQ
+99 DVIEDTDFNKE
-110 DITEKFGLTVAE
+110 DIAEKFGRTVAE

-127 TKLSQSSDK
+127 TKLSHSSDK

-172 GALRPDKRARIAQE
+172 GSLRPDKRRRIAQE
-186 TFEIFV
+186 TFDIFV
-192 PMARLVGMNEM
+192 PMARIVGMNEM

-214 LDLDMYNNVQEAL
+214 LDLDMFNNVQEAL
-227 LQTKPK
+227 FQTKPK
-233 RCEYQTKWENNLT
+233 RCEYQSIWEKNLT
-246 TLLEQHQ
+246 ELLQQHQ
-253 ITGRIKKKN
+253 ISGRIKKKN

-274 DIDLQELTHSHAFE
+274 DINLQELTHSHAFE
-288 IILQSIADC
+288 IVLQSIADC
-297 DRLAEILKESFKVLS
+297 DRLAEILRENFQILH
-312 YADHIRRP
+312 YEDHIRRP

-326 SLMLRLKGEKTTLS
+326 SLMMRLKGEKTTLS

-369 IQASMQNLNVLVDGE
+369 IQASMQNLNVLIDGA
-384 CAKTTFSELL
+384 CAKTTFSDLL

-409 HLHELPQ
+409 NLHELPQ

-432 NHAVGAKINGETK
+432 NHAVGAKVNGETK
-445 PLSTPLLSGQVIEII
+445 PLSTPLISGQVVEII

-486 ILRDQDQDEQ
+486 ILRDQDIEEQ
-496 RLVGQQALNRA
+496 QLVGQQALNRA
-507 LKLFNRSVSDLSLAD
+507 LKLFNRSIKDLTEAD
-522 WENLLNWR
+522 WIDILQWR
-530 HLNDKEQLF
+530 HIESKEQLF
-539 EQIAVGDLLPQLVA
+539 EQVAVGDLLPQLVA
-553 NHLFSQDTIQTSN
+553 NHLFAQGKSIETQ
-566 NSSRLI
+566 SSTRLI
-572 LGTDGIDVKYAHC
+572 QGTEGVDVKYAHC

-615 EQQQHPENIMPLQW
+615 EQHQHPENIMPLQW
-629 TTEDSED
+629 ASEDTDD

-641 YLCLNML
+641 YLSIDMVM
-648 LNDEQISELIYLCR
+648 NDEQISDLIYQCR
-662 KEKVGVETVRS
+662 KEKTGVEMVHN
-673 HEDKTYVNIVVHNRK
+673 HEGKTYVNIVVHNRK
-688 QIAEVIRNL
+688 QIAQIIRDL

-705 ISRLAQ
+705 ITRLAQ
-711 PIAITESAKVA
+711 PINITEA
-722 S
+722 SKAS

>member
-1 MHFIKALTVP
+1 
-11 IVISAVKGCSMP
+11 MP
-23 GPMVSQAKQQLNAI
+23 GAEVSQAKQQLKTM
-37 IDAYLSVSDVERVL
+37 IDAYLSASDVERVL
-51 VACDYADTAHDGVAR
+51 EACDYADMAHDGVTR

-99 DVIEDTEFTKQ
+99 DVIEDTDFTKE
-110 DITEKFGLTVAE
+110 DITAKFGRTVAE

-127 TKLSQSSDK
+127 TKLSHSSDK
-136 EYNKAAS
+136 EFNKAAS

-159 IKLADRYHNMTTL
+159 IKLSDRYHNMTTL
-172 GALRPDKRARIAQE
+172 DALRPDKRARIAQE
-186 TFEIFV
+186 TFDVFV
-192 PMARLVGMNEM
+192 PMARIVGMNEM

-233 RCEYQTKWENNLT
+233 RCEYQAIWESKLTALLENNAL
-246 TLLEQHQ
+246 Q
-253 ITGRIKKKN
+253 GRIKKKN

-274 DIDLQELTHSHAFE
+274 DINLQELTHSHAFE

-297 DRLAEILKESFKVLS
+297 DRLAEMLRENFQVLS

-369 IQASMQNLNVLVDGE
+369 IQASMQNLNVLVGGD
-384 CAKTTFSELL
+384 CAKTTFNELL

-403 VYTPHG
+403 VYTPQG

-416 GATAVDFAYSA
+416 GATVVDFAYAA

-432 NHAVGAKINGETK
+432 NHAVGAKIDGETK
-445 PLSTPLLSGQVIEII
+445 SLSTALSNGQVVEVI
-460 TDVLAT
+460 TDVLAS

-486 ILRDQDQDEQ
+486 MLREQDIEEQ
-496 RLVGQQALNRA
+496 RLVGQQALDRA
-507 LKLFNRSVSDLSLAD
+507 LKLFNRSTKDLTAEDWAD
-522 WENLLNWR
+522 LLQWR
-530 HLNDKEQLF
+530 HLESKDRLF

-553 NHLFSQDTIQTSN
+553 NHLFSQDHHSEE
-566 NSSRLI
+566 SERLI
-572 LGTDGIDVKYAHC
+572 QGTEGVDVKYAHC
-585 CNPVLGDPIQG
+585 CNPVLGDSIQG

-607 ARCHNLLH
+607 NRCRNLLH
-615 EQQQHPENIMPLQW
+615 EQHMHPENIMPLNW
-629 TTEDSED
+629 NNKHDVVEDV
-636 ISFTA
+636 SFTA
-641 YLCLNML
+641 YLAIDMS
-648 LNDEQISELIYLCR
+648 LNDEQISDLIYQCR
-662 KEKVGVETVRS
+662 KAHTGVEMVRP
-673 HEDKTYVNIVVHNRK
+673 HEGKTYVNIVVNNR
-688 QIAEVIRNL
+688 QHIAKIIRDL
-697 RMHFGFPR
+697 RMQFGFPR
-705 ISRLAQ
+705 IVRLFQALNIQ
-711 PIAITESAKVA
+711 ETTKAA

>member
-1 MHFIKALTVP
+1 
-11 IVISAVKGCSMP
+11 MP
-23 GPMVSQAKQQLNAI
+23 GPMVSQAKQQLNVI

-51 VACDYADTAHDGVAR
+51 EACDYADIAHDGITR

-127 TKLSQSSDK
+127 TKLSHSSDK

-246 TLLEQHQ
+246 TLLEQHH
-253 ITGRIKKKN
+253 ISGRIKKKN

-297 DRLAEILKESFKVLS
+297 DRLADILKESFKVLN

-326 SLMLRLKGEKTTLS
+326 SLMMRLKGEKTILS

-369 IQASMQNLNVLVDGE
+369 IQASMQNLNVLVDGA

-432 NHAVGAKINGETK
+432 NHAVGAKIDGETK

-507 LKLFNRSVSDLSLAD
+507 LKLFNRSVSDLTLAD
-522 WENLLNWR
+522 WENVLNWR

-553 NHLFSQDTIQTSN
+553 NHLYAQDTIQTSN
-566 NSSRLI
+566 SARLI
-572 LGTDGIDVKYAHC
+572 LGTDGVDVKYAHC

-607 ARCHNLLH
+607 SRCHNLLH
-615 EQQQHPENIMPLQW
+615 EQHLHPENIMPLHW

-641 YLCLNML
+641 YLCLNIL

-673 HEDKTYVNIVVHNRK
+673 HEEKTYVNIVVHNRK
-688 QIAEVIRNL
+688 QIAEIIRNL

-711 PIAITESAKVA
+711 PVAIAEPAKVA

>member
-1 MHFIKALTVP
+1 
-11 IVISAVKGCSMP
+11 MP
-23 GPMVSQAKQQLNAI
+23 GPMVSQAKQQLNVI

-51 VACDYADTAHDGVAR
+51 EACDYADIAHDGITR

-110 DITEKFGLTVAE
+110 DIAEKFSPTVAE

-127 TKLSQSSDK
+127 TKLSHSSDK

-192 PMARLVGMNEM
+192 PMARIVGMNEM

-227 LQTKPK
+227 KQTKPK

-246 TLLEQHQ
+246 ALLEQNN
-253 ITGRIKKKN
+253 INGRIKKKN

-297 DRLAEILKESFKVLS
+297 DRLAEILKDSFKVLS

-326 SLMLRLKGEKTTLS
+326 SLMLRLKGEKTILS

-369 IQASMQNLNVLVDGE
+369 IQASMQNLNVLIDGA

-409 HLHELPQ
+409 NLHELPQ

-445 PLSTPLLSGQVIEII
+445 PLSTPLVSGQVIEII

-507 LKLFNRSVSDLSLAD
+507 LKLFNRSVKDLTLAD
-522 WENLLNWR
+522 WENVLNWR
-530 HLNDKEQLF
+530 HLTDKEQLF

-553 NHLFSQDTIQTSN
+553 NHLFAQDAIQTPT

-572 LGTDGIDVKYAHC
+572 LGTDGVDVKYAHC
-585 CNPVLGDPIQG
+585 CNPVLGDQIQG

-607 ARCHNLLH
+607 SRCHNLLH
-615 EQQQHPENIMPLQW
+615 EQHLHPENIMPLHW

-662 KEKVGVETVRS
+662 KEKVGVETVRA
-673 HEDKTYVNIVVHNRK
+673 HEEKTYVNIVVHNRK
-688 QIAEVIRNL
+688 QIAQIIRNL

-711 PIAITESAKVA
+711 PIAITETAQVA

>member
-1 MHFIKALTVP
+1 
-11 IVISAVKGCSMP
+11 MP
-23 GPMVSQAKQQLNAI
+23 GPQVSQARQQLKII
-37 IDAYLSVSDVERVL
+37 IDAYLDASDVERVL
-51 VACDYADTAHDGVAR
+51 AACDYADLAHDGVTR

-71 YILHPIAVSCILAH
+71 YILHPIAVSSILSH

-99 DVIEDTEFTKQ
+99 DVIEDTEFNKD
-110 DITEKFGLTVAE
+110 DIAEKFGRTVAE

-127 TKLSQSSDK
+127 TKLSHSSDK

-172 GALRPDKRARIAQE
+172 GSLRPDKRMRIAQE
-186 TFEIFV
+186 TSDIFV
-192 PMARLVGMNEM
+192 PMARIVGMNEM

-214 LDLDMYNNVQEAL
+214 LDLDMFNNVQEAL

-233 RCEYQTKWENNLT
+233 RCEYQSLWEKNLT
-246 TLLEQHQ
+246 ELLQQHQ
-253 ITGRIKKKN
+253 ISGRIKKKN

-297 DRLAEILKESFKVLS
+297 DRLAEILRENFQILH
-312 YADHIRRP
+312 YEDHIRRP

-326 SLMLRLKGEKTTLS
+326 SLMMRLKGEKTTLS

-356 VLGENAPQACRSA
+356 ILGENAPQACRSA
-369 IQASMQNLNVLVDGE
+369 IQASMQNLNVLIDGA
-384 CAKTTFSELL
+384 CAKTTFSDLL

-416 GATAVDFAYSA
+416 GATVVDFAYSA

-432 NHAVGAKINGETK
+432 NHAVGAKINDEIK
-445 PLSTPLLSGQVIEII
+445 PLSTPLVSGQVIEII

-479 ARRALQN
+479 ARRAIQN
-486 ILRDQDQDEQ
+486 ILRDQDIEEQ
-496 RLVGQQALNRA
+496 QLVGQQALNRA
-507 LKLFNRSVSDLSLAD
+507 LKLFNRSITDLTDAD
-522 WENLLNWR
+522 WLDILQWR
-530 HLNDKEQLF
+530 HIESQEQLF

-553 NHLFSQDTIQTSN
+553 NHLFAQGQNIDPQAST
-566 NSSRLI
+566 RLI
-572 LGTDGIDVKYAHC
+572 QGTEGVDVKYAHC

-615 EQQQHPENIMPLQW
+615 EQHLHPENIMPLHW
-629 TTEDSED
+629 TSDDAND

-641 YLCLNML
+641 YLSVDMVM
-648 LNDEQISELIYLCR
+648 NDEQISDLIYQCR
-662 KEKVGVETVRS
+662 KEKTGVEMVHS
-673 HEDKTYVNIVVHNRK
+673 HEGKTYVNIVVHNRK
-688 QIAEVIRNL
+688 QIAQIIRDL

-705 ISRLAQ
+705 ITRLAQ
-711 PIAITESAKVA
+711 PINISEA
-722 S
+722 SKAS

>member
-1 MHFIKALTVP
+1 
-11 IVISAVKGCSMP
+11 MP
-23 GPMVSQAKQQLNAI
+23 GPQVSQARQQLKII
-37 IDAYLSVSDVERVL
+37 IDAYLDASDVERVL
-51 VACDYADTAHDGVAR
+51 AACDYADLAHDGVTR

-71 YILHPIAVSCILAH
+71 YILHPIAVSSILSH

-99 DVIEDTEFTKQ
+99 DVIEDTEFNKD
-110 DITEKFGLTVAE
+110 DIAEKFGRTVAE

-127 TKLSQSSDK
+127 TKLSHSSDK

-172 GALRPDKRARIAQE
+172 GSLRPDKRMRIAQE
-186 TFEIFV
+186 TSDIFV
-192 PMARLVGMNEM
+192 PMARIVGMNEM

-214 LDLDMYNNVQEAL
+214 LDLDMFNNVQEAL

-233 RCEYQTKWENNLT
+233 RCEYQSLWEKNLT
-246 TLLEQHQ
+246 ELLQQHQ
-253 ITGRIKKKN
+253 ISGRIKKKN

-297 DRLAEILKESFKVLS
+297 DRLAEILRENFQILH
-312 YADHIRRP
+312 YEDHIRRP

-326 SLMLRLKGEKTTLS
+326 SLMMRLKGEKTTLS

-356 VLGENAPQACRSA
+356 ILGENAPQACRSA
-369 IQASMQNLNVLVDGE
+369 IQASMQNLNVLIDGA
-384 CAKTTFSELL
+384 CAKTTFSDLL

-416 GATAVDFAYSA
+416 GATVVDFAYSA

-432 NHAVGAKINGETK
+432 NHAVGAKINGEIK
-445 PLSTPLLSGQVIEII
+445 PLSTPLVSGQVIEII

-479 ARRALQN
+479 ARRAIQN
-486 ILRDQDQDEQ
+486 ILRDQDIEEQ
-496 RLVGQQALNRA
+496 QLVGQQALNRA
-507 LKLFNRSVSDLSLAD
+507 LKLFNRSITDLTEAD
-522 WENLLNWR
+522 WLDILQWR
-530 HLNDKEQLF
+530 HIESQEQLF

-553 NHLFSQDTIQTSN
+553 NHLFAQGQNIDPQAST
-566 NSSRLI
+566 RLI
-572 LGTDGIDVKYAHC
+572 QGTEGVDVKYAHC

-615 EQQQHPENIMPLQW
+615 EQHLHPENIMPLHW
-629 TTEDSED
+629 TSDDAND

-641 YLCLNML
+641 YLSIDMVM
-648 LNDEQISELIYLCR
+648 NDEQISDLIYQCR
-662 KEKVGVETVRS
+662 KEKTGVEMVHS
-673 HEDKTYVNIVVHNRK
+673 HEGKTYVNIVVHNRK
-688 QIAEVIRNL
+688 QIAQIIRDL

-705 ISRLAQ
+705 ITRLAQ
-711 PIAITESAKVA
+711 PINISEA
-722 S
+722 SKAS

>member
-1 MHFIKALTVP
+1 
-11 IVISAVKGCSMP
+11 MP
-23 GPMVSQAKQQLNAI
+23 GEEVSQAKQQLKLI
-37 IDAYLSVSDVERVL
+37 IDPYLSVSEVEKVL
-51 VACDYADTAHDGVAR
+51 AACDFADLAHTGITR

-71 YILHPIAVSCILAH
+71 YILHPIAVSCILAN

-99 DVIEDTEFTKQ
+99 DVIEDTQYTKE

-186 TFEIFV
+186 TLDIFV

-203 ADNLEHLCYQN
+203 GDNLENLCYQN
-214 LDLDMYNNVQEAL
+214 LDLDMFDNVQNAL
-227 LQTKPK
+227 RQTKPE
-233 RCEYQTKWENNLT
+233 RCKYQSIWEQNLAE
-246 TLLEQHQ
+246 LLHNYHIQ
-253 ITGRIKKKN
+253 GRIKKKN

-274 DIDLQELTHSHAFE
+274 EMDLQELTHSHAFE
-288 IILQSIADC
+288 IVLQTIADC
-297 DRLAEILKESFKVLS
+297 DRLVDALRENFQVIQ
-312 YADHIRRP
+312 YQDHIRRP

-326 SLMLRLKGEKTTLS
+326 SLLIKLKGEKTTLS

-356 VLGENAPQACRSA
+356 VLGENAPQTCRSA
-369 IQASMQNLNVLVDGE
+369 IQASMQNLNTLIDGE
-384 CAKTTFSELL
+384 CAKTTFNDLL

-409 HLHELPQ
+409 QLHELPQ
-416 GATAVDFAYSA
+416 GATVVDFAYSA

-432 NHAVGAKINGETK
+432 NHAVGAKVDGEIK
-445 PLSTPLLSGQVIEII
+445 PLSTPLISGQVIEVI

-479 ARRALQN
+479 ARRALQYV
-486 ILRDQDQDEQ
+486 LKDQEIEEQ
-496 RLVGQQALNRA
+496 RLVGEQALSRA
-507 LKLFNRSVSDLSLAD
+507 LKLFNRSISDLSDAD
-522 WENLLNWR
+522 WLDLLQWR
-530 HLNDKEQLF
+530 HIDNKNTLF

-553 NHLFSQDTIQTSN
+553 NHLFAHDKHPQVE
-566 NSSRLI
+566 NSDRLI
-572 LGTDGIDVKYAHC
+572 QSTEGIDVKYAHC

-596 HLSRRGLIVHR
+596 HLTRRGLIVHR
-607 ARCHNLLH
+607 IRCHNLLH
-615 EQQQHPENIMPLQW
+615 EQHLHPENIMPLQW
-629 TTEDSED
+629 KADD
-636 ISFTA
+636 VDDVRFTA
-641 YLCLNML
+641 YLAIDMAM
-648 LNDEQISELIYLCR
+648 NDEQVSDLIYQCR
-662 KEKVGVETVRS
+662 KNNAGVEMVHSNEQRTF
-673 HEDKTYVNIVVHNRK
+673 VNIVVNNRK
-688 QIAEVIRNL
+688 HIAKVIRDL
-697 RMHFGFPR
+697 RMHYGFPR
-705 ISRLAQ
+705 IERLDAPNPQ
-711 PIAITESAKVA
+711 MEVSKV

>member
-1 MHFIKALTVP
+1 
-11 IVISAVKGCSMP
+11 MP
-23 GPMVSQAKQQLNAI
+23 GPMVSQAKQQLKTI
-37 IDAYLSVSDVERVL
+37 IDAYLTESDVERVL
-51 VACDYADTAHDGVAR
+51 AACDYADIAHDGITR

-90 ETLMAALLH
+90 ETLIAALLH
-99 DVIEDTEFTKQ
+99 DVIEDTDFSKE
-110 DITEKFGLTVAE
+110 DIAEKFGKTVSE

-172 GALRPDKRARIAQE
+172 NALRPDKRARIAQE
-186 TFEIFV
+186 TFDIFV
-192 PMARLVGMNEM
+192 PMARIVGMNEM
-203 ADNLEHLCYQN
+203 GDNLEHLCYQN

-233 RCEYQTKWENNLT
+233 RCEYQSKWENNLT
-246 TLLEQHQ
+246 ELLKTHQ
-253 ITGRIKKKN
+253 ISGRIKKKN

-274 DIDLQELTHSHAFE
+274 DIDLHELTHSHAFE
-288 IILQSIADC
+288 IILNSIADC
-297 DRLAEILKESFKVLS
+297 DRLADVL
-312 YADHIRRP
+312 RE
-320 LPGGNQ
+320 
-326 SLMLRLKGEKTTLS
+326 RLKVENTTLS
-340 LTIQTELM
+340 VTIQTELM

-356 VLGENAPQACRSA
+356 VLGDSAPQACRSA
-369 IQASMQNLNVLVDGE
+369 IQASMQNLNVLIDGA

-403 VYTPHG
+403 VYTPQG

-416 GATAVDFAYSA
+416 GATVVDFAYSA

-445 PLSTPLLSGQVIEII
+445 PLSTPLHSGQVIEII

-466 PNPDWLSFINTQK
+466 PNPDWLSFVNTQK

-486 ILRDQDQDEQ
+486 ILRDQDIEEQ

-507 LKLFNRSVSDLSLAD
+507 LKLFNLSIKDLTEAD
-522 WENLLNWR
+522 WLELLQWR
-530 HLNDKEQLF
+530 HIETKDQLF

-553 NHLFSQDTIQTSN
+553 NHLFAHDQSAQESD
-566 NSSRLI
+566 RLI
-572 LGTDGIDVKYAHC
+572 QGTEGVDVKYAHC

-615 EQQQHPENIMPLQW
+615 EQHLHPENIMPLQW
-629 TTEDSED
+629 TNENEEE

-641 YLCLNML
+641 YLLINMAMD
-648 LNDEQISELIYLCR
+648 DEQISDLIYQCR
-662 KEKVGVETVRS
+662 KEKIGVEMVCNQD
-673 HEDKTYVNIVVHNRK
+673 DKTYVNVVVHNRK
-688 QIAEVIRNL
+688 QIAKIIRDL

-711 PIAITESAKVA
+711 PVSIAETSIA

>member
-1 MHFIKALTVP
+1 
-11 IVISAVKGCSMP
+11 MP
-23 GPMVSQAKQQLNAI
+23 GAAVSQAKQQLQLI
-37 IDAYLSVSDVERVL
+37 IEAYLDFEDVARVL
-51 VACDYADTAHDGVAR
+51 AAADFADLAHEGIAR

-99 DVIEDTEFTKQ
+99 DVIEDTDFSKD
-110 DITEKFGLTVAE
+110 DISQRYGHTVAH

-136 EYNKAAS
+136 QYNKAAS

-172 GALRPDKRARIAQE
+172 EALRPDKRARIAQE
-186 TFEIFV
+186 TLDIFV
-192 PMARLVGMNEM
+192 PMGRIVGMNEM

-214 LDLDMYNNVQEAL
+214 LDLDLYNNLQQAL
-227 LQTKPK
+227 QQTKPK
-233 RCEYQTKWENNLT
+233 RCEYQANWERHLHE
-246 TLLEQHQ
+246 LMQQHN
-253 ITGRIKKKN
+253 ISGRVKKKN

-267 LRHFVKN
+267 LRHFVKSE
-274 DIDLQELTHSHAFE
+274 IDLQELTHSHAFE
-288 IILQSIADC
+288 IILLSVADC
-297 DRLAEILKESFKVLS
+297 DRLASALKQQFEVLH

-326 SLMLRLKGEKTTLS
+326 SILLKIKGAQTTLS

-348 RKAARFGV
+348 RKAARYGV
-356 VLGENAPQACRSA
+356 VLGDNAPQTCRAA
-369 IQASMQNLNVLVDGE
+369 IQAAMKNLTLLLDGD
-384 CAKTTFSELL
+384 CAKTTFNDLL
-394 DYLHQEKIW
+394 DYLHQEKIL

-416 GATAVDFAYSA
+416 GATAVDFAYAA

-432 NHAVGAKINGETK
+432 NHAIGAKINGETL
-445 PLSTPLLSGQVIEII
+445 PLSTPLHSGQVVEIM
-460 TDVLAT
+460 TDVLAS

-479 ARRALQN
+479 ARRAIQKT
-486 ILRDQDQDEQ
+486 LRDQDLEEQ
-496 RLVGQQALNRA
+496 LLVGEQALNRA
-507 LKLFNRSVSDLSLAD
+507 LKLFQRTTEDLSSEH
-522 WENLLNWR
+522 WQSLLQWR
-530 HLNDKEQLF
+530 RLQHKEQLYKL
-539 EQIAVGDLLPQLVA
+539 IAVGDLLPQLVA
-553 NHLFSQDTIQTSN
+553 NHLFASEISAEQQHSN
-566 NSSRLI
+566 RLI
-572 LGTDGIDVKYAHC
+572 RGTEGVDVKYAHC

-615 EQQQHPENIMPLQW
+615 EQRQHPENIMPLLWYADDGQ
-629 TTEDSED
+629 EVN
-636 ISFTA
+636 FNA
-641 YLCLNML
+641 YLSIDLP
-648 LNDEQISELIYLCR
+648 LNDEQITDLIYHCR
-662 KEKVGVETVRS
+662 KIHSGVEAVEVLANRTL
-673 HEDKTYVNIVVHNRK
+673 VNLVVHNRK
-688 QIAEVIRNL
+688 QIAQLMRDL
-697 RMHFGFPR
+697 RLMLHFPR
-705 ISRLAQ
+705 IQRLEMPYQHAND
-711 PIAITESAKVA
+711 SKV

>member
-1 MHFIKALTVP
+1 
-11 IVISAVKGCSMP
+11 MP
-23 GPMVSQAKQQLNAI
+23 GAEVNQAKQQLKTI
-37 IDAYLSVSDVERVL
+37 IDAYLSERDVERVL
-51 VACDYADTAHDGVAR
+51 EACDYADMAHDGVTR

-99 DVIEDTEFTKQ
+99 DVIEDTEFTKD
-110 DITEKFGLTVAE
+110 DITSKFSRTVAE

-127 TKLSQSSDK
+127 TKLSHSSDK
-136 EYNKAAS
+136 EFNKAAS

-159 IKLADRYHNMTTL
+159 IKLSDRYHNMTTL
-172 GALRPDKRARIAQE
+172 DALRPDKRARIAQE
-186 TFEIFV
+186 TFDVFV
-192 PMARLVGMNEM
+192 PMARIVGMNEM

-227 LQTKPK
+227 LHTKPK
-233 RCEYQTKWENNLT
+233 RCEYQAIWENKLT
-246 TLLEQHQ
+246 ALLQDNALQ
-253 ITGRIKKKN
+253 GRIKKKN

-274 DIDLQELTHSHAFE
+274 DINLQELTHSHAFE

-297 DRLAEILKESFKVLS
+297 DRLAEMLRDNFQVLN

-369 IQASMQNLNVLVDGE
+369 IQASMQNLNVLVDGD
-384 CAKTTFSELL
+384 CAKTTFNELL

-403 VYTPHG
+403 VYTPQG

-416 GATAVDFAYSA
+416 GATVVDFAYSA

-432 NHAVGAKINGETK
+432 NHAVGAKIDGETK
-445 PLSTPLLSGQVIEII
+445 SLSTALSNGQVIEVI
-460 TDVLAT
+460 TDVLAS

-486 ILRDQDQDEQ
+486 MLRDQDIEEQ
-496 RLVGQQALNRA
+496 RLVGQQALDRA
-507 LKLFNRSVSDLSLAD
+507 LKLFNRSSKDLTQED
-522 WENLLNWR
+522 WTDLLQWR
-530 HLNDKEQLF
+530 HLESKDRLF

-553 NHLFSQDTIQTSN
+553 NHLFSQDHHSEE
-566 NSSRLI
+566 SERLI
-572 LGTDGIDVKYAHC
+572 QGTEGVDVKYAHC

-607 ARCHNLLH
+607 ARCRNLLH
-615 EQQQHPENIMPLQW
+615 EQHLHPENIMPLNW
-629 TTEDSED
+629 NNKHDVVEDV
-636 ISFTA
+636 SFTA
-641 YLCLNML
+641 YLAIDLS
-648 LNDEQISELIYLCR
+648 LNDEQISDLIYQCR
-662 KEKVGVETVRS
+662 KAHTGVEMVRP
-673 HEDKTYVNIVVHNRK
+673 HEGKTYVNIVVNNR
-688 QIAEVIRNL
+688 QHIAKIIRDL
-697 RMHFGFPR
+697 RMQFGFPR
-705 ISRLAQ
+705 IGRLFQ
-711 PIAITESAKVA
+711 PLNMHEPAKAA

>member
-1 MHFIKALTVP
+1 
-11 IVISAVKGCSMP
+11 MP
-23 GPMVSQAKQQLNAI
+23 GEEVSQAKQQLKLI
-37 IDAYLSVSDVERVL
+37 IDPYLSVSEVEKVL
-51 VACDYADTAHDGVAR
+51 AACDFADLAHTGITR

-71 YILHPIAVSCILAH
+71 YILHPIAVSCILAN

-99 DVIEDTEFTKQ
+99 DVIEDTQYTKE
-110 DITEKFGLTVAE
+110 DIIEKFGLTVAE

-186 TFEIFV
+186 TFDIFV
-192 PMARLVGMNEM
+192 PMARLVGMNAM
-203 ADNLEHLCYQN
+203 GDNLENLCYQN
-214 LDLDMYNNVQEAL
+214 LDLDMFDNVQNAL
-227 LQTKPK
+227 LQTKPE
-233 RCEYQTKWENNLT
+233 RCKYQSIWEQNLAE
-246 TLLEQHQ
+246 LLHNYHIQ
-253 ITGRIKKKN
+253 GRIKKKN

-274 DIDLQELTHSHAFE
+274 EMDLQELTHSHAFE
-288 IILQSIADC
+288 IVLQSIADC
-297 DRLAEILKESFKVLS
+297 DRLEEALRENFQVIQ
-312 YADHIRRP
+312 YQDHIRRP

-326 SLMLRLKGEKTTLS
+326 SLVIKLKGEKTTLS

-356 VLGENAPQACRSA
+356 VLGENAPQTCRSA
-369 IQASMQNLNVLVDGE
+369 IQASMQNLNTLIDGE
-384 CAKTTFSELL
+384 CAKTTFNDLL

-409 HLHELPQ
+409 QLHELPQ
-416 GATAVDFAYSA
+416 GATVVDFAYSA

-432 NHAVGAKINGETK
+432 NHAVGAKVDGEIK
-445 PLSTPLLSGQVIEII
+445 PLSTPLVSGQVIEII

-479 ARRALQN
+479 ARRALQHV
-486 ILRDQDQDEQ
+486 LKDQDIEEQ
-496 RLVGQQALNRA
+496 RLVGAQALSRA
-507 LKLFNRSVSDLSLAD
+507 LKLFNRSINDLSEAD
-522 WENLLNWR
+522 WLDLLQWR
-530 HLNDKEQLF
+530 HIDNKNTLF

-553 NHLFSQDTIQTSN
+553 NHLFAHDKHPQVE
-566 NSSRLI
+566 NSDRLI
-572 LGTDGIDVKYAHC
+572 QSTEGVDVKYAHC
-585 CNPVLGDPIQG
+585 CNPILGDPIQG
-596 HLSRRGLIVHR
+596 HLTRRGLIVHR
-607 ARCHNLLH
+607 IRCHNLLH
-615 EQQQHPENIMPLQW
+615 EQHLHPENIMPLQW
-629 TTEDSED
+629 KADD
-636 ISFTA
+636 VDDVRFTA
-641 YLCLNML
+641 YLAIYMAM
-648 LNDEQISELIYLCR
+648 NDEQVSDLIYQCR
-662 KEKVGVETVRS
+662 KNNAGVEMVHSNEQRTF
-673 HEDKTYVNIVVHNRK
+673 VNIVVNNRK
-688 QIAEVIRNL
+688 HIAKVIRDL
-697 RMHFGFPR
+697 RMHYGFPR
-705 ISRLAQ
+705 IERLDAPAPQ
-711 PIAITESAKVA
+711 MEISKV

>member
-1 MHFIKALTVP
+1 
-11 IVISAVKGCSMP
+11 MP
-23 GPMVSQAKQQLNAI
+23 GPEVSQAKQQLKII
-37 IDAYLSVSDVERVL
+37 IDAYLSESDVERVL
-51 VACDYADTAHDGVAR
+51 EACDYADVAHDGITR

-99 DVIEDTEFTKQ
+99 DVIEDTEFNKE
-110 DITEKFGLTVAE
+110 DIAERFSKTVAE

-127 TKLSQSSDK
+127 TKLSHSSDK

-172 GALRPDKRARIAQE
+172 GALRPDKRARIAKE

-214 LDLDMYNNVQEAL
+214 LDLDMYNNVQDAL

-246 TLLEQHQ
+246 SLLQEHR
-253 ITGRIKKKN
+253 ISGRIKKKN

-297 DRLAEILKESFKVLS
+297 DRLADILRSSFQVLH
-312 YADHIRRP
+312 YEDHIRRP

-326 SLMLRLKGEKTTLS
+326 SLMMRLKGEKTTLS

-384 CAKTTFSELL
+384 CAKTTFNELL

-445 PLSTPLLSGQVIEII
+445 PLSTPLQSGQVVEII

-486 ILRDQDQDEQ
+486 ILRDQDIDEQ

-507 LKLFNRSVSDLSLAD
+507 LKLFNRSVKDLTQAD
-522 WENLLNWR
+522 WENVLEWR
-530 HLNDKEQLF
+530 HVNSPDSLY

-553 NHLFSQDTIQTSN
+553 NHLFAQDAPQEISA
-566 NSSRLI
+566 SDRLI
-572 LGTDGIDVKYAHC
+572 QGTEGIDVKYAHC
-585 CNPVLGDPIQG
+585 CNPVLGDSIQG

-607 ARCHNLLH
+607 SRCHNLLH
-615 EQQQHPENIMPLQW
+615 EQHLHPENIMPLQW
-629 TTEDSED
+629 NTEDTEE
-636 ISFTA
+636 ISFSA
-641 YLCLNML
+641 YLSININM
-648 LNDEQISELIYLCR
+648 NDEQVSELIYQCR
-662 KEKVGVETVRS
+662 KEKVGVESVRT
-673 HEDKTYVNIVVHNRK
+673 HDDKTYVSIVVHNRK

-705 ISRLAQ
+705 IARLAQ
-711 PIAITESAKVA
+711 PLNTAETSIAS
-722 S
+722 

>member
-1 MHFIKALTVP
+1 
-11 IVISAVKGCSMP
+11 MP
-23 GPMVSQAKQQLNAI
+23 GQEVSQAKRQLNII
-37 IDAYLSVSDVERVL
+37 IDAYLKSSEVEQVL
-51 VACDYADTAHDGVAR
+51 AACDYADIAHDGVTR

-85 MRLDA
+85 MRMDA

-99 DVIEDTEFTKQ
+99 DVIEDTDFSKD
-110 DITEKFGLTVAE
+110 DITDKFGRIVAE

-127 TKLSQSSDK
+127 TKLSHSSDK

-172 GALRPDKRARIAQE
+172 GSLRPDKRARIAQE
-186 TFEIFV
+186 TFDVFV

-214 LDLDMYNNVQEAL
+214 LDLDMYNDVQESL
-227 LQTKPK
+227 LSTKPE
-233 RCEYQTKWENNLT
+233 RCQYQTVWEQNLAD
-246 TLLEQHQ
+246 LLHTYSIE
-253 ITGRIKKKN
+253 GRIKKKN

-274 DIDLQELTHSHAFE
+274 EIDLQELTHSHAFE
-288 IILQSIADC
+288 IILKTIADC
-297 DRLAEILKESFKVLS
+297 DRLVEALRENFQVLH
-312 YADHIRRP
+312 YEDHIRYP

-326 SLMLRLKGEKTTLS
+326 SLMIRLKGEKTTLS

-369 IQASMQNLNVLVDGE
+369 IQASMKNLNILVDGD
-384 CAKTTFSELL
+384 CAKTTFNDLL

-409 HLHELPQ
+409 QLHELPQ

-432 NHAVGAKINGETK
+432 NHAVGAKINGEIK
-445 PLSTPLLSGQVIEII
+445 PLSTPLQSGQVIEVI

-479 ARRALQN
+479 ARRAIQN
-486 ILRDQDQDEQ
+486 ILKDQDIEEQ

-507 LKLFNRSVSDLSLAD
+507 LKLFNLSVKDLSESDWAD
-522 WENLLNWR
+522 LLQWR
-530 HLNDKEQLF
+530 HVSTKEALF

-553 NHLFSQDTIQTSN
+553 NHLFAQDQDENNASQ
-566 NSSRLI
+566 RLI
-572 LGTDGIDVKYAHC
+572 QGTEGVDVKYAHC

-596 HLSRRGLIVHR
+596 HISRRGLIVHR

-615 EQQQHPENIMPLQW
+615 EQHLHPENIMPLHW
-629 TTEDSED
+629 NSETEDD
-636 ISFTA
+636 INFSA
-641 YLCLNML
+641 YLSIDLVL
-648 LNDEQISELIYLCR
+648 SDEQISELIYLCR
-662 KEKVGVETVRS
+662 KLKTGVESVQSRD
-673 HEDKTYVNIVVHNRK
+673 DKTFVNIVVKDRK
-688 QIAEVIRNL
+688 QIAQIIREL
-697 RMHFGFPR
+697 RMLFGFPR
-705 ISRLAQ
+705 VTRLAM
-711 PIAITESAKVA
+711 PIAITPVSKAC
-722 S
+722 

>member
-1 MHFIKALTVP
+1 
-11 IVISAVKGCSMP
+11 MP
-23 GPMVSQAKQQLNAI
+23 GPEVSQAKQQLKII
-37 IDAYLSVSDVERVL
+37 IDAYLPESDVERVL
-51 VACDYADTAHDGVAR
+51 DACDYADVAHDGITR

-71 YILHPIAVSCILAH
+71 YVLHPIAVSCILAH

-99 DVIEDTEFTKQ
+99 DVIEDTEFSKE
-110 DITEKFGLTVAE
+110 DITEKFSKTVAE

-127 TKLSQSSDK
+127 TKLSHSSDK

-172 GALRPDKRARIAQE
+172 DALRPDKRARIAQE

-203 ADNLEHLCYQN
+203 GDNLEHLCYQN
-214 LDLDMYNNVQEAL
+214 LDLDMYNNVQDAL
-227 LQTKPK
+227 KQTKPK

-246 TLLEQHQ
+246 ALLQENK
-253 ITGRIKKKN
+253 ITGRIKKKD

-274 DIDLQELTHSHAFE
+274 NIDLQELTHSHAFE

-297 DRLAEILKESFKVLS
+297 DRLADILSDSFQVLH
-312 YADHIRRP
+312 YEDHIRRP

-326 SLMLRLKGEKTTLS
+326 SLMMRLKGEKTTLS

-369 IQASMQNLNVLVDGE
+369 IQASMQNLNVLIDGQ
-384 CAKTTFSELL
+384 CAKTTFNELL

-445 PLSTPLLSGQVIEII
+445 PLSTPLQSGQVIEII

-486 ILRDQDQDEQ
+486 ILREQDIDEQ

-507 LKLFNRSVSDLSLAD
+507 LKLFNRSVKDLTP
-522 WENLLNWR
+522 ENWQTVLEWR
-530 HLNDKEQLF
+530 HIESANHLY

-553 NHLFSQDTIQTSN
+553 NHLFAQDAPQESAQ
-566 NSSRLI
+566 SDRLI
-572 LGTDGIDVKYAHC
+572 QGTEGVDVKYAHC
-585 CNPVLGDPIQG
+585 CNPVLGDAIQG

-607 ARCHNLLH
+607 SRCHNLLH
-615 EQQQHPENIMPLQW
+615 EQHLHPENIMPLHW
-629 TTEDSED
+629 NDEDTNE
-636 ISFTA
+636 ISFSA
-641 YLCLNML
+641 YLCLNL
-648 LNDEQISELIYLCR
+648 SLNDEQVSELIYQCR
-662 KEKVGVETVRS
+662 KEKVGVESVRS
-673 HEDKTYVNIVVHNRK
+673 HENKTYVSIVVHNRK

-705 ISRLAQ
+705 ITRLAQ
-711 PIAITESAKVA
+711 PLNAAETSIAS
-722 S
+722 

>member
-1 MHFIKALTVP
+1 
-11 IVISAVKGCSMP
+11 MP
-23 GPMVSQAKQQLNAI
+23 GQEVSQAKRQLNII
-37 IDAYLSVSDVERVL
+37 IDAYLKSSEVEQVL
-51 VACDYADTAHDGVAR
+51 AACDYADIAHDGVTR

-85 MRLDA
+85 MRMDA

-99 DVIEDTEFTKQ
+99 DVIEDTDFSKD
-110 DITEKFGLTVAE
+110 DITDKFGRIVAE

-127 TKLSQSSDK
+127 TKLSHSSDK

-172 GALRPDKRARIAQE
+172 GSLHPDKRARIAQE
-186 TFEIFV
+186 TFDVFV

-214 LDLDMYNNVQEAL
+214 LDLDMYNDVQESL
-227 LQTKPK
+227 LSTKPE
-233 RCEYQTKWENNLT
+233 RCQYQTVWEQNLAD
-246 TLLEQHQ
+246 LLHTYSIE
-253 ITGRIKKKN
+253 GRIKKKN

-274 DIDLQELTHSHAFE
+274 EIDLQELTHSHAFE
-288 IILQSIADC
+288 IILKTIADC
-297 DRLAEILKESFKVLS
+297 DRLVEALRENFQVLH
-312 YADHIRRP
+312 YEDHIRYP

-326 SLMLRLKGEKTTLS
+326 SLMIRLKGEKTTLS

-369 IQASMQNLNVLVDGE
+369 IQASMKNLNILVDGD
-384 CAKTTFSELL
+384 CAKTTFNDLL

-409 HLHELPQ
+409 QLHELPQ

-432 NHAVGAKINGETK
+432 NHAVGAKINGEIK
-445 PLSTPLLSGQVIEII
+445 PLSTPLQSGQVIEVI

-479 ARRALQN
+479 ARRAIQN
-486 ILRDQDQDEQ
+486 ILKDQDIEEQ

-507 LKLFNRSVSDLSLAD
+507 LKLFNLSVKDLSESDWAD
-522 WENLLNWR
+522 LLQWR
-530 HLNDKEQLF
+530 HVSTKEALF

-553 NHLFSQDTIQTSN
+553 NHLFAQDQDENNASQ
-566 NSSRLI
+566 RLI
-572 LGTDGIDVKYAHC
+572 QGTEGVDVKYAHC

-596 HLSRRGLIVHR
+596 HISRRGLIVHR

-615 EQQQHPENIMPLQW
+615 EQHLHPENIMPLHW
-629 TTEDSED
+629 NSETEDD
-636 ISFTA
+636 INFSA
-641 YLCLNML
+641 YLSIDLV

-662 KEKVGVETVRS
+662 KLKTGVESVQSRD
-673 HEDKTYVNIVVHNRK
+673 EKTFVNIVVKDRK
-688 QIAEVIRNL
+688 QIAQIIREL
-697 RMHFGFPR
+697 RMLFGFPR
-705 ISRLAQ
+705 VTRLAM
-711 PIAITESAKVA
+711 PIAITPVSKAC
-722 S
+722 

>member
-1 MHFIKALTVP
+1 
-11 IVISAVKGCSMP
+11 MP
-23 GPMVSQAKQQLNAI
+23 GPEVSQAKQQLKII
-37 IDAYLSVSDVERVL
+37 IDAYLSESDVERVL
-51 VACDYADTAHDGVAR
+51 EACDYADVAHDGITR

-99 DVIEDTEFTKQ
+99 DVIEDTEFNKE
-110 DITEKFGLTVAE
+110 DIAERFSKTVAE

-127 TKLSQSSDK
+127 TKLSHSSDK

-214 LDLDMYNNVQEAL
+214 LDLDMYNNVQDAL
-227 LQTKPK
+227 LKTKPK

-246 TLLEQHQ
+246 SLLQEHK
-253 ITGRIKKKN
+253 IAGRIKKKN

-297 DRLAEILKESFKVLS
+297 DRLAEILRNSFQVLH
-312 YADHIRRP
+312 YEDHIRRP

-326 SLMLRLKGEKTTLS
+326 SLMMRLKGEKTTLS

-384 CAKTTFSELL
+384 CAKTTFNDLL

-445 PLSTPLLSGQVIEII
+445 PLSTPLQSGQVIEII
-460 TDVLAT
+460 TDVLAA

-486 ILRDQDQDEQ
+486 ILRDQDLDEQ

-507 LKLFNRSVSDLSLAD
+507 LKLFNRSIKDLTQSD
-522 WENLLNWR
+522 WENVLEWR
-530 HLNDKEQLF
+530 HINSPDHLY

-553 NHLFSQDTIQTSN
+553 NHLFAQDAPQEVAASD
-566 NSSRLI
+566 RLI
-572 LGTDGIDVKYAHC
+572 QGTEGIDVKYAHC

-607 ARCHNLLH
+607 SRCHNLLH
-615 EQQQHPENIMPLQW
+615 EQHLHPENIMPLQW
-629 TTEDSED
+629 NNENTDE
-636 ISFTA
+636 ISFSA
-641 YLCLNML
+641 YLSININM
-648 LNDEQISELIYLCR
+648 NDEQVSELIYQCR
-662 KEKVGVETVRS
+662 KEKVGVESVRS
-673 HEDKTYVNIVVHNRK
+673 HDGKTYVNIVVHNRK

-705 ISRLAQ
+705 IARLAQ
-711 PIAITESAKVA
+711 PLNTAETSIAS
-722 S
+722 

>member
-1 MHFIKALTVP
+1 
-11 IVISAVKGCSMP
+11 MP
-23 GPMVSQAKQQLNAI
+23 GPEVSQAKQQLKII
-37 IDAYLSVSDVERVL
+37 IDAYLSESDVERVL
-51 VACDYADTAHDGVAR
+51 EACDYADVAHDGITR

-99 DVIEDTEFTKQ
+99 DVIEDTEFNKE
-110 DITEKFGLTVAE
+110 DIAERFSKTVAE

-127 TKLSQSSDK
+127 TKLSHSSDK

-214 LDLDMYNNVQEAL
+214 LDLDMYNNVQDAL
-227 LQTKPK
+227 LKTKPK

-246 TLLEQHQ
+246 SLLQEHK
-253 ITGRIKKKN
+253 IAGRIKKKN

-297 DRLAEILKESFKVLS
+297 DRLAEILRNSFQVLH
-312 YADHIRRP
+312 YEDHIRRP

-326 SLMLRLKGEKTTLS
+326 SLMMRLKGEKTTLS

-384 CAKTTFSELL
+384 CAKTTFNDLL

-445 PLSTPLLSGQVIEII
+445 PLSTPLQSGQVIEII
-460 TDVLAT
+460 TDVLAA

-486 ILRDQDQDEQ
+486 ILRDQDLDEQ

-507 LKLFNRSVSDLSLAD
+507 LKLFNRSIKDLTQSD
-522 WENLLNWR
+522 WENVLEWR
-530 HLNDKEQLF
+530 HINSPDDLY

-553 NHLFSQDTIQTSN
+553 NHLFAQDAPQEVAASD
-566 NSSRLI
+566 RLI
-572 LGTDGIDVKYAHC
+572 QGTEGIDVKYAHC

-607 ARCHNLLH
+607 SRCHNLLH
-615 EQQQHPENIMPLQW
+615 EQHLHPENIMPLQW
-629 TTEDSED
+629 NTENTDE
-636 ISFTA
+636 ISFSA
-641 YLCLNML
+641 YLSININM
-648 LNDEQISELIYLCR
+648 NDEQVSELIYQCR
-662 KEKVGVETVRS
+662 KEKVGVESVRP
-673 HEDKTYVNIVVHNRK
+673 HDGKTYVNIVVHNRK

-705 ISRLAQ
+705 IARLAQ
-711 PIAITESAKVA
+711 PLNTAETSIAS
-722 S
+722 

>member
-1 MHFIKALTVP
+1 
-11 IVISAVKGCSMP
+11 MP
-23 GPMVSQAKQQLNAI
+23 GPQVSQARQQLKII
-37 IDAYLSVSDVERVL
+37 IDAYLSVSEVERVL
-51 VACDYADTAHDGVAR
+51 MACDYADIAHDGVTR

-71 YILHPIAVSCILAH
+71 YILHPIAVSSILSH

-99 DVIEDTEFTKQ
+99 DVIEDTEFNKD
-110 DITEKFGLTVAE
+110 DISKNFGHTVAE

-127 TKLSQSSDK
+127 TKLSHSSDK

-172 GALRPDKRARIAQE
+172 GSLRPDKRRRIAQE
-186 TFEIFV
+186 TFDIFV
-192 PMARLVGMNEM
+192 PMARIVGMNEM

-214 LDLDMYNNVQEAL
+214 LDLDMYNNIQEAL

-233 RCEYQTKWENNLT
+233 RCDYQSLWEKNLT
-246 TLLEQHQ
+246 DLLQQHQ
-253 ITGRIKKKN
+253 ISGRIKKKN

-274 DIDLQELTHSHAFE
+274 DINLQELTHSHAFE
-288 IILQSIADC
+288 IILHSIADC
-297 DRLAEILKESFKVLS
+297 DRLAEILRENFQILH
-312 YADHIRRP
+312 YEDHIRRP

-326 SLMLRLKGEKTTLS
+326 SLMMRLKGEKTTLS
-340 LTIQTELM
+340 LTLQTELM

-369 IQASMQNLNVLVDGE
+369 IQASMQNLNVFIDGA
-384 CAKTTFSELL
+384 CAKTTFSDLL

-445 PLSTPLLSGQVIEII
+445 PLSTPLVSGQVIEII

-466 PNPDWLSFINTQK
+466 PNPDWLSFVNTQK

-486 ILRDQDQDEQ
+486 ILREQDIEEQ
-496 RLVGQQALNRA
+496 QLVGQQALNRA
-507 LKLFNRSVSDLSLAD
+507 LKLFNRSSKDLTEAD
-522 WENLLNWR
+522 WIDILQWR
-530 HLNDKEQLF
+530 HVETKEQLF

-553 NHLFSQDTIQTSN
+553 NHLFAHDQNIEIQFST
-566 NSSRLI
+566 RLI
-572 LGTDGIDVKYAHC
+572 QGTEGVDVKYAHC

-615 EQQQHPENIMPLQW
+615 EQHLHPENIMPLQW
-629 TTEDSED
+629 SSEDIED
-636 ISFTA
+636 ISFNA
-641 YLCLNML
+641 YLSIDLSM
-648 LNDEQISELIYLCR
+648 NDEQISDLIYQCR
-662 KEKVGVETVRS
+662 KEKTGVEMV
-673 HEDKTYVNIVVHNRK
+673 HNHDGKTYVNIVVHNRK
-688 QIAEVIRNL
+688 QIAQIIRDL

-705 ISRLAQ
+705 IARLGQ
-711 PIAITESAKVA
+711 PINISETSKA

>member
-1 MHFIKALTVP
+1 
-11 IVISAVKGCSMP
+11 MP
-23 GPMVSQAKQQLNAI
+23 GPQVSQAKQQLKII
-37 IDAYLSVSDVERVL
+37 IDAYLNEKDVERVL
-51 VACDYADTAHDGVAR
+51 AACDYADMAHDGITR

-71 YILHPIAVSCILAH
+71 YVLHPIAVASILAH
-85 MRLDA
+85 MRLDT

-99 DVIEDTEFTKQ
+99 DVIEDTEFNKD
-110 DITEKFGLTVAE
+110 DITETFSRTVAE

-127 TKLSQSSDK
+127 TKLSHSSDK
-136 EYNKAAS
+136 EFNKAAS

-159 IKLADRYHNMTTL
+159 VKLADRYHNMTTL
-172 GALRPDKRARIAQE
+172 EALRPDKRARIAKE

-214 LDLDMYNNVQEAL
+214 LDLDMYNDVQAAL
-227 LQTKPK
+227 LQTKSK
-233 RCEYQTKWENNLT
+233 RCEYQAIWEKKLSD
-246 TLLEQHQ
+246 LLEQHRLQ
-253 ITGRIKKKN
+253 GRIKKKD

-274 DIDLQELTHSHAFE
+274 DINLQELTHSHAFE

-297 DRLAEILKESFKVLS
+297 DRFAELLKDSFKVLNFQ
-312 YADHIRRP
+312 DNIRQP

-326 SLMLRLKGEKTTLS
+326 SLTMRIKGEKTTLS

-348 RKAARFGV
+348 RKAARFGL
-356 VLGENAPQACRSA
+356 VLGESAPQACRSA

-403 VYTPHG
+403 VYTPQG

-432 NHAVGAKINGETK
+432 NHAVGSKVDGEIK
-445 PLSTPLLSGQVIEII
+445 PLSTPLASGQVIEII

-479 ARRALQN
+479 ARRAIQN
-486 ILRDQDQDEQ
+486 ILRDQDRDEQ
-496 RLVGQQALNRA
+496 LLVGQQALNRA
-507 LKLFNRSVSDLSLAD
+507 LKLFNRSIKDLSLSD

-530 HLNDKEQLF
+530 HIQTQEQLF

-553 NHLFSQDTIQTSN
+553 NHLFANDEHSSSA
-566 NSSRLI
+566 SSRLI
-572 LGTDGIDVKYAHC
+572 QGTEGADVKYAHC

-596 HLSRRGLIVHR
+596 HLTRRGLIVHR
-607 ARCHNLLH
+607 SRCHNLLH
-615 EQQQHPENIMPLQW
+615 EQKQHPENIMPLHW
-629 TTEDSED
+629 TTDDSED

-641 YLCLNML
+641 YLCIDLAM
-648 LNDEQISELIYLCR
+648 NDEQISDLIYQCR
-662 KEKVGVETVRS
+662 KAKSGVESVRNY
-673 HEDKTYVNIVVHNRK
+673 DGKTYVNIVAHNRK
-688 QIAEVIRNL
+688 QIAQIIRDL
-697 RMHFGFPR
+697 RMNFGFPR
-705 ISRLAQ
+705 IVRLAQ
-711 PIAITESAKVA
+711 PIVMPEA
-722 S
+722 SKAS

>member
-1 MHFIKALTVP
+1 
-11 IVISAVKGCSMP
+11 MP
-23 GPMVSQAKQQLNAI
+23 GPEVSQAKQQLKMI
-37 IDAYLSVSDVERVL
+37 IGAYLSESEADRVL
-51 VACDYADTAHDGVAR
+51 EACGYADAAHDGVTR

-99 DVIEDTEFTKQ
+99 DVIEDTDFNKD
-110 DITEKFGLTVAE
+110 DIAGKFGKTVAE

-127 TKLSQSSDK
+127 TKLSHSSDK

-172 GALRPDKRARIAQE
+172 DALRPDKRARIAKE

-214 LDLDMYNNVQEAL
+214 LDLDMYNNVQDAL

-233 RCEYQTKWENNLT
+233 RCEYQTKWENNLAA
-246 TLLEQHQ
+246 LLQEHR
-253 ITGRIKKKN
+253 IAGRIKKKN

-297 DRLAEILKESFKVLS
+297 DRLADILRGSFQVLH
-312 YADHIRRP
+312 YEDHIRRP

-326 SLMLRLKGEKTTLS
+326 SLMMRLKGEETTLS

-384 CAKTTFSELL
+384 CAKTTFNELL

-445 PLSTPLLSGQVIEII
+445 PLSTPLQSGQVIEII

-486 ILRDQDQDEQ
+486 ILRDQDIDEQ

-507 LKLFNRSVSDLSLAD
+507 LKLFNRSVKDLTAAD
-522 WENLLNWR
+522 WENLLEWR
-530 HLNDKEQLF
+530 HLESPDRLY

-553 NHLFSQDTIQTSN
+553 NHLFAQDAPQQPADSD
-566 NSSRLI
+566 RLI
-572 LGTDGIDVKYAHC
+572 QGTEGIDVKYAHC
-585 CNPVLGDPIQG
+585 CNPVLGDQIQG

-607 ARCHNLLH
+607 TRCRNLLH
-615 EQQQHPENIMPLQW
+615 EQHLHPENIMPLLW
-629 TTEDSED
+629 SPEDIDD
-636 ISFTA
+636 ISFSA
-641 YLCLNML
+641 YLSINIHM
-648 LNDEQISELIYLCR
+648 NDEQISELIYQCR
-662 KEKVGVETVRS
+662 KEKVGVESVRA
-673 HEDKTYVNIVVHNRK
+673 HEDKTYVNIVVHDRK

-705 ISRLAQ
+705 VTRLAQ
-711 PIAITESAKVA
+711 PLNAAETPIAS
-722 S
+722 